1 MMTFA
6 PILRLLAL
14 LTGLALSPALAYD
27 AKEIS
32 ALRDAQAL
40 ADQKDW
46 AAAMARA
53 QGAGAV
59 GADVIEWQ
67 RLRAGEGLLG
77 DYEAFLA
84 RRPDWPGLPYLKAA
98 GEVAVA
104 QSTDPDRVLQYFG
117 QEAPAKAA
125 GLLALTAALEA
136 KGRHADAVEAAT
148 QGWTKLKF
156 NAEEQAQ
163 LLASYGPDLRV
174 AHELRLDRILWDGT
188 RADEGARMLALV
200 GPDWAALGK
209 ARLALR
215 GDKAGASGLV
225 NAVPKA
231 LKDDP
236 GLAYDRFLYRMRHD
250 NYSDAADLIL
260 DRSTSA
266 KRLGDPAAWAEKRAD
281 LARILMRKGASKTA
295 YKVAAS
301 HHLLE
306 TDDRGDLEFLSGFL
320 ALRKLNDPALAL
332 QHFENLAAGAK
343 TPISQARAHY
353 WLGRVDE
360 ALGDKAKARKAY
372 GKAAQYQTS
381 YYGMLAAEKLGLT
394 LDESLLS
401 NAPPSGSWKGARF
414 AKSSVLEAAVRMAA
428 AGNEQLSARFM
439 LHLGESLSDAD
450 LGTLAGLALNLGH
463 YRSSVLIAKAATER
477 GLIFPAAYFPVPD
490 MIPEKL
496 PVSRALALSI
506 ARRESEFDPEARSPA
521 GALGVM
527 QLLPATA
534 AKVAKDQGIKFSS
547 AKLAS
552 DPAYNA
558 TLGSAYLKEL
568 VDSFGPSV
576 ALVAS
581 GYNAGPG
588 RPRGWVSAFGDPRL
602 ASTDVVDWVEMI
614 PFTETRTYVMRV
626 VEGVV
631 IYRAKLRG
639 TAGPVNVTEELTG
652 R

>member
-1 MMTFA
+1 MFKFA
-6 PILRLLAL
+6 LPLRVLAL
-14 LTGLALSPALAYD
+14 LTGLALTPALAYD
-27 AKEIS
+27 AKEII
-32 ALRDAQAL
+32 ALRDAQGL
-40 ADQKDW
+40 ANQQDW
-46 AAAMARA
+46 AEASSRA

-77 DYEAFLA
+77 EYEAFLA

-104 QSTDPDRVLQYFG
+104 RSTDPDRVLQYFG
-117 QEAPAKAA
+117 GEAPAKAA
-125 GLLALTAALEA
+125 GILALTAALEA
-136 KGRHADAVEAAT
+136 KGRHAEAVEVAT
-148 QGWTKLKF
+148 IGWTKLKF
-156 NAEEQAQ
+156 TADEQAH
-163 LLASYGPDLRV
+163 LLDTYGPDLRV
-174 AHELRLDRILWDGT
+174 AHELRLDRILWDGN
-188 RADEGARMLALV
+188 RADEGARMLPLV
-200 GPDWAALGK
+200 SKDWAALGK

-215 GDKAGASGLV
+215 ADKDGVSALV

-236 GLAYDRFLYRMRHD
+236 GLAFERFLFRMRHD
-250 NYSDAADLIL
+250 NYADAAALIV
-260 DRSTSA
+260 DRSVSVQG
-266 KRLGDPAAWAEKRAD
+266 LGDPMAWAAKRAD
-281 LARILMRKGASKTA
+281 LARILMRKGEPKNAYRVAST
-295 YKVAAS
+295 
-301 HHLLE
+301 HHL
-306 TDDRGDLEFLSGFL
+306 TDLGDMGDLEFLSGFI
-320 ALRKLNDPALAL
+320 ALRKLNDPARAL
-332 QHFENLAAGAK
+332 QHFERLAGAT
-343 TPISQARAHY
+343 TPISQARAQY
-353 WLGRVDE
+353 WLGRALE
-360 ALGDKAKARKAY
+360 ASGDKTKARSAY
-372 GKAAQYQTS
+372 GKAANYQTS

-401 NAPPSGSWKGARF
+401 NAPPAGSWKGAGY
-414 AKSSVLEAAVRMAA
+414 AKSSVLEAAARMAA

-439 LHLGESLSDAD
+439 LHLGESLSDAE
-450 LGTLAGLALNLGH
+450 LGTLAGLALDLGQ
-463 YRSSVLIAKAATER
+463 YRSAVLIAKAATER
-477 GLIFPAAYFPVPD
+477 GLVFPSAYFPVPD
-490 MIPEKL
+490 MIPEAL

-521 GALGVM
+521 GALGLM
-527 QLLPATA
+527 QMLPATA
-534 AKVAKDQGIKFSS
+534 AEVAKDQGIKFSK

-558 TLGSAYLKEL
+558 TLGAAYLKEL
-568 VDSFGPSV
+568 VDQFGPSV

-588 RPRGWVSAFGDPRL
+588 RPRGWVDAFGDPRL

-639 TAGPVNVTEELTG
+639 TAGPVNISDELTG

>member
-1 MMTFA
+1 MIKCA
-6 PILRLLAL
+6 LPLRVLAL
-14 LTGLALSPALAYD
+14 LTGLALTPALAYD

-32 ALRDAQAL
+32 ALRDAQGL
-40 ADQKDW
+40 AIQQDW
-46 AAAMARA
+46 AEASSRA

-77 DYEAFLA
+77 EYEAFLA

-104 QSTDPDRVLQYFG
+104 RSTDPDRVLQYFG
-117 QEAPAKAA
+117 GEAPAKAA
-125 GLLALTAALEA
+125 GILALTAALEA
-136 KGRHADAVEAAT
+136 KGRHAEAVEAAT
-148 QGWTKLKF
+148 IGWTKLKF
-156 NAEEQAQ
+156 TADEQAH
-163 LLASYGPDLRV
+163 LLDTYGPDLRV
-174 AHELRLDRILWDGT
+174 AHELRLDRILWDGN
-188 RADEGARMLALV
+188 RADEGARMLPLV
-200 GPDWAALGK
+200 SKDWATLGK

-215 GDKAGASGLV
+215 ADKDGVSALV

-236 GLAYDRFLYRMRHD
+236 GLAFERFLFRMRHD
-250 NYSDAADLIL
+250 NYADAAALIV
-260 DRSTSA
+260 DRSASA
-266 KRLGDPAAWAEKRAD
+266 QGLGDPMAWAAKRAD
-281 LARILMRKGASKTA
+281 LARILMRKGEPKSAYRVAS
-295 YKVAAS
+295 S
-301 HHLLE
+301 HHL
-306 TDDRGDLEFLSGFL
+306 TDLGDMGDLEFLSGFI
-320 ALRKLNDPALAL
+320 ALRKLNDPARAL
-332 QHFENLAAGAK
+332 QHFERLAGAT
-343 TPISQARAHY
+343 TPISQARAQY
-353 WLGRVDE
+353 WLGRALE
-360 ALGDKAKARKAY
+360 ASGDKTTARSAY
-372 GKAAQYQTS
+372 GKAANYQTS

-401 NAPPSGSWKGARF
+401 NAPPAGSWKGAGY

-439 LHLGESLSDAD
+439 LHLGESLSDAE
-450 LGTLAGLALNLGH
+450 LGTLAGLALDLGQ
-463 YRSSVLIAKAATER
+463 YRSAVLIAKAATER
-477 GLIFPAAYFPVPD
+477 GLVFPGAYFPVPD
-490 MIPEKL
+490 MIPEEL

-521 GALGVM
+521 GALGLM
-527 QLLPATA
+527 QMLPATA
-534 AKVAKDQGIKFSS
+534 AEVAKDQGIKFSK

-558 TLGSAYLKEL
+558 TLGAAYLKEL
-568 VDSFGPSV
+568 VDQFGPSV

-588 RPRGWVSAFGDPRL
+588 RPRGWVDAFGDPRL

-639 TAGPVNVTEELTG
+639 TAGPVNISDELTG

>member
-1 MMTFA
+1 MIKFA
-6 PILRLLAL
+6 LPLRVLAL
-14 LTGLALSPALAYD
+14 LTGLALTPALAYD

-32 ALRDAQAL
+32 ALRDAQGL
-40 ADQKDW
+40 AIQQDW
-46 AAAMARA
+46 AEASSRA

-77 DYEAFLA
+77 EYEAFLA

-104 QSTDPDRVLQYFG
+104 RSTDPDRVLQYFG
-117 QEAPAKAA
+117 GEAPAKAA
-125 GLLALTAALEA
+125 GILALTAALEA
-136 KGRHADAVEAAT
+136 KGRHAEAVEAAT
-148 QGWTKLKF
+148 IGWTKLKF
-156 NAEEQAQ
+156 TADEQAH
-163 LLASYGPDLRV
+163 LLDTYGPDLRV
-174 AHELRLDRILWDGT
+174 AHELRLDRILWDGN
-188 RADEGARMLALV
+188 RADEGARMLPLV
-200 GPDWAALGK
+200 SKDWATLGK

-215 GDKAGASGLV
+215 ADKDGVSALV

-236 GLAYDRFLYRMRHD
+236 GLAFERFLFRMRHD
-250 NYSDAADLIL
+250 NYADAAALIV
-260 DRSTSA
+260 DRSASA
-266 KRLGDPAAWAEKRAD
+266 QGLGDPMAWAAKRAD
-281 LARILMRKGASKTA
+281 LARILMRKGEPKSAYRVAS
-295 YKVAAS
+295 S
-301 HHLLE
+301 HHL
-306 TDDRGDLEFLSGFL
+306 TDLGDMGDLEFLSGFI
-320 ALRKLNDPALAL
+320 ALRKLNDPARAL
-332 QHFENLAAGAK
+332 QHFERLAGAT
-343 TPISQARAHY
+343 TPISQARAQY
-353 WLGRVDE
+353 WLGRALE
-360 ALGDKAKARKAY
+360 ASGDKTTARSAY
-372 GKAAQYQTS
+372 GKAANYQTS

-401 NAPPSGSWKGARF
+401 NAPPAGSWKGAGY
-414 AKSSVLEAAVRMAA
+414 AKSSVLEAAARMAA

-439 LHLGESLSDAD
+439 LHLGESLSDAE
-450 LGTLAGLALNLGH
+450 LGTLAGLALDLGQ
-463 YRSSVLIAKAATER
+463 YRSAVLIAKAATER
-477 GLIFPAAYFPVPD
+477 GLVFPGAYFPVPD
-490 MIPEKL
+490 MIPEEL

-521 GALGVM
+521 GALGLM
-527 QLLPATA
+527 QMLPSTA
-534 AKVAKDQGIKFSS
+534 AEVAKDQGIKFSK

-558 TLGSAYLKEL
+558 TLGAAYLKEL
-568 VDSFGPSV
+568 VDQFGPSV

-588 RPRGWVSAFGDPRL
+588 RPRGWVDAFGDPRL

-639 TAGPVNVTEELTG
+639 TAGAVNISDELTG

>member
-1 MMTFA
+1 MIKFA
-6 PILRLLAL
+6 LPLRVLAL
-14 LTGLALSPALAYD
+14 LTGLALTPALAYD

-32 ALRDAQAL
+32 ALRVAQGL
-40 ADQKDW
+40 ANQQDW
-46 AAAMARA
+46 AEASSRA

-77 DYEAFLA
+77 EYEAFLA

-104 QSTDPDRVLQYFG
+104 RSTDPDRVLQYFG
-117 QEAPAKAA
+117 GEAPAKAT
-125 GLLALTAALEA
+125 GILALTAALEA
-136 KGRHADAVEAAT
+136 KGRHAEAVEAAT
-148 QGWTKLKF
+148 IGWTKLKF
-156 NAEEQAQ
+156 TADEQAH
-163 LLASYGPDLRV
+163 LLDTYGPDLRV
-174 AHELRLDRILWDGT
+174 AHELRLDRILWDGN
-188 RADEGARMLALV
+188 RADEGARMLPLV
-200 GPDWAALGK
+200 SKDWAALGK

-215 GDKAGASGLV
+215 ADKDGVSALV

-236 GLAYDRFLYRMRHD
+236 GLAFERFLFRMRHD
-250 NYSDAADLIL
+250 NYADAAALII
-260 DRSTSA
+260 DRSASA
-266 KRLGDPAAWAEKRAD
+266 QGLGDPMAWAAKRAD
-281 LARILMRKGASKTA
+281 LARILMRKGEPKNAYRVAST
-295 YKVAAS
+295 
-301 HHLLE
+301 HHL
-306 TDDRGDLEFLSGFL
+306 TDLGDMGDLEFLSGFI
-320 ALRKLNDPALAL
+320 ALRKLNDPARAL
-332 QHFENLAAGAK
+332 QHFERLAGAT
-343 TPISQARAHY
+343 TPISQARAQY
-353 WLGRVDE
+353 WLGRALE
-360 ALGDKAKARKAY
+360 ASGDKTKARSAY
-372 GKAAQYQTS
+372 GKAANYQTS

-401 NAPPSGSWKGARF
+401 NAPPAGSWKGAAF
-414 AKSSVLEAAVRMAA
+414 AKSSVLEAAARMAA

-439 LHLGESLSDAD
+439 LHLGESLSDAE
-450 LGTLAGLALNLGH
+450 LGTLAGLALDLGQ
-463 YRSSVLIAKAATER
+463 YRSAVLIAKAATER
-477 GLIFPAAYFPVPD
+477 GLVFPSAYFPVPD
-490 MIPEKL
+490 MIPEAL

-521 GALGVM
+521 GALGLM
-527 QLLPATA
+527 QMLPATA
-534 AKVAKDQGIKFSS
+534 AEVAKDQGIKFSK

-558 TLGSAYLKEL
+558 TLGAAYLKEL
-568 VDSFGPSV
+568 VDQFGPSV

-588 RPRGWVSAFGDPRL
+588 RPRGWVDAFGDPRL

-639 TAGPVNVTEELTG
+639 TAGPVNISDELTG

>member
-1 MMTFA
+1 MMKFA
-6 PILRLLAL
+6 LPLRVLAL
-14 LTGLALSPALAYD
+14 LTSFALTPALAYD

-32 ALRDAQAL
+32 ALRDAQGL
-40 ADQKDW
+40 ANQQDW
-46 AAAMARA
+46 AEASARA

-77 DYEAFLA
+77 EYETFLA
-84 RRPDWPGLPYLKAA
+84 RRLDWPGLPYLKAA
-98 GEVAVA
+98 GEVAVDR
-104 QSTDPDRVLQYFG
+104 SNDPDRVLQYFG
-117 QEAPAKAA
+117 GEAPAKAA
-125 GLLALTAALEA
+125 GVLALTAALEA
-136 KGRHADAVEAAT
+136 TGRHAQAVEAAT
-148 QGWTKLKF
+148 IGWTKLKF
-156 NAEEQAQ
+156 TADEQAH
-163 LLASYGPDLRV
+163 LLDTYGPDLRV
-174 AHELRLDRILWDGT
+174 AHELRLDRILWDGN
-188 RADEGARMLALV
+188 RADEGARMLPLV
-200 GPDWAALGK
+200 SKDWAALGK

-215 GDKAGASGLV
+215 ADKDGVSALV
-225 NAVPKA
+225 NAVPEA

-236 GLAYDRFLYRMRHD
+236 GLAFERFLFRMRHD
-250 NYSDAADLIL
+250 NYADAAALIV
-260 DRSTSA
+260 DRSASA
-266 KRLGDPAAWAEKRAD
+266 QGLGDPVAWAAKRAD
-281 LARILMRKGASKTA
+281 LARILMRKGEPKSAYRVAST
-295 YKVAAS
+295 
-301 HHLLE
+301 HHL
-306 TDDRGDLEFLSGFL
+306 TDLGDMGDLEFLSGFI
-320 ALRKLNDPALAL
+320 ALRKLNDPARAL
-332 QHFENLAAGAK
+332 QHFERLAGAT
-343 TPISQARAHY
+343 TPISQARAQY
-353 WLGRVDE
+353 WLGRALE
-360 ALGDKAKARKAY
+360 ATGDKTKARSAY
-372 GKAAQYQTS
+372 GKAANYQTS

-401 NAPPSGSWKGARF
+401 NAPPAGSWKGADY

-439 LHLGESLSDAD
+439 LHLGESLSDAE
-450 LGTLAGLALNLGH
+450 LGTLAGLALDLGQ
-463 YRSSVLIAKAATER
+463 YRSAVLIAKAATER
-477 GLIFPAAYFPVPD
+477 GLVLPSAYFPVPD
-490 MIPEKL
+490 MIPEAL

-521 GALGVM
+521 GALGLM
-527 QLLPATA
+527 QMLPATA
-534 AKVAKDQGIKFSS
+534 AQVAKDQGIKYSE

-558 TLGSAYLKEL
+558 TLGAAYLKEL
-568 VDSFGPSV
+568 VDQFGPSV

-588 RPRGWVSAFGDPRL
+588 RPRGWVGAFGDPRL

-639 TAGPVNVTEELTG
+639 TAGPVNISGELTG

>member
-1 MMTFA
+1 MIKFA
-6 PILRLLAL
+6 LPLRVLAL
-14 LTGLALSPALAYD
+14 LTGLALTPALAYD
-27 AKEIS
+27 AKEII
-32 ALRDAQAL
+32 ALRDAQGL
-40 ADQKDW
+40 ANQQDW
-46 AAAMARA
+46 AEASSRA

-77 DYEAFLA
+77 EYEAFLA

-104 QSTDPDRVLQYFG
+104 RSTDPDRVLQYFG
-117 QEAPAKAA
+117 GEAPAKAA
-125 GLLALTAALEA
+125 GVLALTAALEA
-136 KGRHADAVEAAT
+136 KGRHAEAVEAAT
-148 QGWTKLKF
+148 IGWTKLKF
-156 NAEEQAQ
+156 TADEQAH
-163 LLASYGPDLRV
+163 LLDTYGPDLRV
-174 AHELRLDRILWDGT
+174 AHELRLDRILWDGN
-188 RADEGARMLALV
+188 RADEGARMLPLV
-200 GPDWAALGK
+200 SKDWAALGK

-215 GDKAGASGLV
+215 ADKDGVSALV

-236 GLAYDRFLYRMRHD
+236 GLAFERFLFRMRHD
-250 NYSDAADLIL
+250 NYADAAALII
-260 DRSTSA
+260 DRSASA
-266 KRLGDPAAWAEKRAD
+266 QGLGDPMAWAAKRAD
-281 LARILMRKGASKTA
+281 LARILMRKGEPKSAYRVAST
-295 YKVAAS
+295 
-301 HHLLE
+301 HHL
-306 TDDRGDLEFLSGFL
+306 TDLGDMGDLEFLSGFI
-320 ALRKLNDPALAL
+320 ALRKLNDPARAL
-332 QHFENLAAGAK
+332 QHFERLAGAT
-343 TPISQARAHY
+343 TPISQARAQY
-353 WLGRVDE
+353 WLGRALE
-360 ALGDKAKARKAY
+360 ASGDKTKARSAY
-372 GKAAQYQTS
+372 GKAANYQTS

-401 NAPPSGSWKGARF
+401 NAPPAGSWKGAGY
-414 AKSSVLEAAVRMAA
+414 AKSSVLEAAARMAA

-439 LHLGESLSDAD
+439 LHLGESLSDAE
-450 LGTLAGLALNLGH
+450 LGTLAGLALDLGQ
-463 YRSSVLIAKAATER
+463 YRSAVLIAKAATER
-477 GLIFPAAYFPVPD
+477 GLVFPSAYFPVPD
-490 MIPEKL
+490 MIPEAL

-521 GALGVM
+521 GALGLM
-527 QLLPATA
+527 QMLPATA
-534 AKVAKDQGIKFSS
+534 AEVAKDQGIKFSK

-558 TLGSAYLKEL
+558 TLGAAYLKEL
-568 VDSFGPSV
+568 VDQFGPSV

-588 RPRGWVSAFGDPRL
+588 RPRGWVDAFGDPRL

-639 TAGPVNVTEELTG
+639 TAGPVNISDELTG

>member
-1 MMTFA
+1 MIKFA
-6 PILRLLAL
+6 LPLRVLAL
-14 LTGLALSPALAYD
+14 LTGLALTPALAYD

-32 ALRDAQAL
+32 ALRDAQGL
-40 ADQKDW
+40 ANQQDW
-46 AAAMARA
+46 AEASSRA

-104 QSTDPDRVLQYFG
+104 RSTDPDRVLQYFG
-117 QEAPAKAA
+117 GEAPAKAA
-125 GLLALTAALEA
+125 GILALTAALEA
-136 KGRHADAVEAAT
+136 KGRHAEAVEAAT
-148 QGWTKLKF
+148 IGWTKLKF
-156 NAEEQAQ
+156 TADEQAH
-163 LLASYGPDLRV
+163 LLDTYGPDLRV
-174 AHELRLDRILWDGT
+174 AHELRLDRILWDGN
-188 RADEGARMLALV
+188 RADEGARMLPLV
-200 GPDWAALGK
+200 SKDWAALGK

-215 GDKAGASGLV
+215 ADKDGVSALV

-236 GLAYDRFLYRMRHD
+236 GLAFERFLFRMRHD
-250 NYSDAADLIL
+250 NYADAAALIV
-260 DRSTSA
+260 DRSASA
-266 KRLGDPAAWAEKRAD
+266 QGLGDPMAWAAKRAD
-281 LARILMRKGASKTA
+281 LARILMRKGEPKSAYRVAST
-295 YKVAAS
+295 
-301 HHLLE
+301 HHL
-306 TDDRGDLEFLSGFL
+306 TDLGDMGDLEFLSGFI
-320 ALRKLNDPALAL
+320 ALRKLNDPARAL
-332 QHFENLAAGAK
+332 QHFERLAGAT
-343 TPISQARAHY
+343 TPISQARAQY
-353 WLGRVDE
+353 WLGRALE
-360 ALGDKAKARKAY
+360 ASGDKTKARSAY
-372 GKAAQYQTS
+372 GKAANYQTS

-401 NAPPSGSWKGARF
+401 NAPPAGSWKGAGY
-414 AKSSVLEAAVRMAA
+414 AKSSVLEAAARMAA

-439 LHLGESLSDAD
+439 LHLGESLSDAE
-450 LGTLAGLALNLGH
+450 LGTLAGLALDLGQ
-463 YRSSVLIAKAATER
+463 YRSAVLIAKAATER
-477 GLIFPAAYFPVPD
+477 GLVFPSAYFPVPD
-490 MIPEKL
+490 MIPESL

-521 GALGVM
+521 GALGLM
-527 QLLPATA
+527 QMLPATA
-534 AKVAKDQGIKFSS
+534 AEVAKDQGIKFSK

-558 TLGSAYLKEL
+558 TLGAAYLKEL
-568 VDSFGPSV
+568 VDQFGPSV

-588 RPRGWVSAFGDPRL
+588 RPRGWVDAFGDPRL

-639 TAGPVNVTEELTG
+639 TAGPVNISDELTG

>member
-1 MMTFA
+1 MIKFA
-6 PILRLLAL
+6 LPLRVLAL
-14 LTGLALSPALAYD
+14 LTGLALTPALAYD

-32 ALRDAQAL
+32 ALRDAQGL
-40 ADQKDW
+40 ANQQDW
-46 AAAMARA
+46 AEASSRA

-77 DYEAFLA
+77 EYEAFLA

-104 QSTDPDRVLQYFG
+104 RSTDPDRVLQYFG
-117 QEAPAKAA
+117 GEAPAKAA
-125 GLLALTAALEA
+125 GILALTAALEA
-136 KGRHADAVEAAT
+136 KGRHAEAVEAAT
-148 QGWTKLKF
+148 IGWTKLKF
-156 NAEEQAQ
+156 TADEQAH
-163 LLASYGPDLRV
+163 LLDTYGPDLRV
-174 AHELRLDRILWDGT
+174 AHELRLDRILWDGN
-188 RADEGARMLALV
+188 RADEGARMLPLV
-200 GPDWAALGK
+200 SKDWAALGK

-215 GDKAGASGLV
+215 ADKDGVSALV

-236 GLAYDRFLYRMRHD
+236 GLAFERFLFRMRHD
-250 NYSDAADLIL
+250 NYADAAALIV
-260 DRSTSA
+260 DRSASA
-266 KRLGDPAAWAEKRAD
+266 QGLGDPMAWAAKRAD
-281 LARILMRKGASKTA
+281 LARILMRKGEPKNAYRVAST
-295 YKVAAS
+295 
-301 HHLLE
+301 HHL
-306 TDDRGDLEFLSGFL
+306 TDLGDMGDLEFLSGFI
-320 ALRKLNDPALAL
+320 ALRKLNDPARAL
-332 QHFENLAAGAK
+332 QHFERLAGAT
-343 TPISQARAHY
+343 TPISQARAQY
-353 WLGRVDE
+353 WLGRALE
-360 ALGDKAKARKAY
+360 ASGDKTKARSAY
-372 GKAAQYQTS
+372 GKAANYQTS

-401 NAPPSGSWKGARF
+401 NAPPAGSWKGAGY
-414 AKSSVLEAAVRMAA
+414 AKSSVLEAAARMAA

-439 LHLGESLSDAD
+439 LHLGESLSDAE
-450 LGTLAGLALNLGH
+450 LGTLAGLALDLGQ
-463 YRSSVLIAKAATER
+463 YRSAVLIAKAATER
-477 GLIFPAAYFPVPD
+477 GLVFPSAYFPVPD
-490 MIPEKL
+490 MIPEAL

-521 GALGVM
+521 GALGLM
-527 QLLPATA
+527 QMLPATA
-534 AKVAKDQGIKFSS
+534 AEVAKDQGIKFSK

-558 TLGSAYLKEL
+558 TLGAAYLKEL
-568 VDSFGPSV
+568 VDQFGPSV

-588 RPRGWVSAFGDPRL
+588 RPRGWVDAFGDPRR

-639 TAGPVNVTEELTG
+639 TAGPVNISDELTG

>member
-1 MMTFA
+1 MIKFA
-6 PILRLLAL
+6 LPLRVLAL
-14 LTGLALSPALAYD
+14 LTGLALTPALAYD
-27 AKEIS
+27 AKEII
-32 ALRDAQAL
+32 ALRDAQGL
-40 ADQKDW
+40 ANQQDW
-46 AAAMARA
+46 AEASSRA

-77 DYEAFLA
+77 EYEAFLA

-104 QSTDPDRVLQYFG
+104 RSTDPDRVLQYFG
-117 QEAPAKAA
+117 GEAPAKAT
-125 GLLALTAALEA
+125 GILALTAALEA
-136 KGRHADAVEAAT
+136 KGRHAEAVEVAT
-148 QGWTKLKF
+148 IGWTKLKF
-156 NAEEQAQ
+156 TADEQAH
-163 LLASYGPDLRV
+163 LLDTYGPDLRV
-174 AHELRLDRILWDGT
+174 AHELRLDRILWDGN
-188 RADEGARMLALV
+188 RADEGARMLPLV
-200 GPDWAALGK
+200 SKDWAALGK

-215 GDKAGASGLV
+215 ADKDGVSALV

-236 GLAYDRFLYRMRHD
+236 GLAFERFLFRMRHD
-250 NYSDAADLIL
+250 NYADAAALIV
-260 DRSTSA
+260 DRSASA
-266 KRLGDPAAWAEKRAD
+266 QGLGDPMAWAAKRAD
-281 LARILMRKGASKTA
+281 LARILMRKGEPKNAYRVAST
-295 YKVAAS
+295 
-301 HHLLE
+301 HHL
-306 TDDRGDLEFLSGFL
+306 TDLGDMGDLEFLSGFI
-320 ALRKLNDPALAL
+320 ALRKLNDPARAL
-332 QHFENLAAGAK
+332 QHFERLAGAT
-343 TPISQARAHY
+343 TPISQARAQY
-353 WLGRVDE
+353 WLGRALE
-360 ALGDKAKARKAY
+360 ASGDKTKARSAY
-372 GKAAQYQTS
+372 GKAANYQTS

-401 NAPPSGSWKGARF
+401 NAPPAGSWKGAGY
-414 AKSSVLEAAVRMAA
+414 AKSSVLEAAARMAA

-439 LHLGESLSDAD
+439 LHLGESLSDAE
-450 LGTLAGLALNLGH
+450 LGTLAGLALDLGQ
-463 YRSSVLIAKAATER
+463 YRSAVLIAKAATER
-477 GLIFPAAYFPVPD
+477 GLVFPSAYFPVPD
-490 MIPEKL
+490 MIPEAL

-521 GALGVM
+521 GALGLM
-527 QLLPATA
+527 QMLPATA
-534 AKVAKDQGIKFSS
+534 AEVAKDQGIKFSK

-558 TLGSAYLKEL
+558 TLGAAYLKEL
-568 VDSFGPSV
+568 VDQFGPSV

-588 RPRGWVSAFGDPRL
+588 RPRGWVDAFGDPRL

-639 TAGPVNVTEELTG
+639 TAGPVNISDELTG

>member
-1 MMTFA
+1 MIKFA
-6 PILRLLAL
+6 LPLRVLAL
-14 LTGLALSPALAYD
+14 LTGLALTPALAYD

-32 ALRDAQAL
+32 ALRDAQGL
-40 ADQKDW
+40 ANQQDW
-46 AAAMARA
+46 AEASSRA

-77 DYEAFLA
+77 EYEAFLA

-104 QSTDPDRVLQYFG
+104 RSTDPDRVLQYFG
-117 QEAPAKAA
+117 GEAPAKAA
-125 GLLALTAALEA
+125 GILALTAALEA
-136 KGRHADAVEAAT
+136 KGRHAEAVEAAT
-148 QGWTKLKF
+148 IGWTKLKF
-156 NAEEQAQ
+156 TADEQAH
-163 LLASYGPDLRV
+163 LLDTYGPDLRV
-174 AHELRLDRILWDGT
+174 AHELRLDRILWDGN
-188 RADEGARMLALV
+188 RADEGARMLPLV
-200 GPDWAALGK
+200 SKDWAALGK

-215 GDKAGASGLV
+215 ADKDGVSALV

-236 GLAYDRFLYRMRHD
+236 GLAFERFLFRMRHD
-250 NYSDAADLIL
+250 NYADAAALII
-260 DRSTSA
+260 DRSASA
-266 KRLGDPAAWAEKRAD
+266 QGLGDPMAWAAKRAD
-281 LARILMRKGASKTA
+281 LARILMRKGEPKSAYRVAST
-295 YKVAAS
+295 
-301 HHLLE
+301 HHL
-306 TDDRGDLEFLSGFL
+306 TDLGDMGDLEFLSGFI
-320 ALRKLNDPALAL
+320 ALRKLNDPARAL
-332 QHFENLAAGAK
+332 QHFERLAGAT
-343 TPISQARAHY
+343 TPISQARAQY
-353 WLGRVDE
+353 WLGRALE
-360 ALGDKAKARKAY
+360 ASGDKTKARSAY
-372 GKAAQYQTS
+372 GKAANYQTS

-401 NAPPSGSWKGARF
+401 NAPPAGSWKGAAF
-414 AKSSVLEAAVRMAA
+414 AKSSVLEAAARMAA

-439 LHLGESLSDAD
+439 LHLGESLSDAE
-450 LGTLAGLALNLGH
+450 LGTLAGLALDLGQ
-463 YRSSVLIAKAATER
+463 YRSAVLIAKAATER
-477 GLIFPAAYFPVPD
+477 GLVFPSAYFPVPD
-490 MIPEKL
+490 MIPEAL

-521 GALGVM
+521 GALGLM
-527 QLLPATA
+527 QMLPATA
-534 AKVAKDQGIKFSS
+534 AEVAKDQGIKFSK

-558 TLGSAYLKEL
+558 TLGAAYLKEL
-568 VDSFGPSV
+568 VDQFGPSV

-588 RPRGWVSAFGDPRL
+588 RPRGWVDAFGDPRL

-639 TAGPVNVTEELTG
+639 TAGPVNISDELTG

>member
-1 MMTFA
+1 MIKFA
-6 PILRLLAL
+6 LPLRVLAL
-14 LTGLALSPALAYD
+14 LTGLALTPALAYD

-32 ALRDAQAL
+32 ALRDAQGL
-40 ADQKDW
+40 ANQQDW
-46 AAAMARA
+46 AEASSRA

-104 QSTDPDRVLQYFG
+104 RSTDPDRVLQYFG
-117 QEAPAKAA
+117 GEAPAKAA
-125 GLLALTAALEA
+125 GILALTAALEA
-136 KGRHADAVEAAT
+136 KGRHAEAVEAAT
-148 QGWTKLKF
+148 IGWTKLKF
-156 NAEEQAQ
+156 TADEQAH
-163 LLASYGPDLRV
+163 LLDTYGPDLRV
-174 AHELRLDRILWDGT
+174 AHELRLDRILWDGN
-188 RADEGARMLALV
+188 RADEGARMLPLV
-200 GPDWAALGK
+200 SKDWAALGK

-215 GDKAGASGLV
+215 ADKDGVSALV

-236 GLAYDRFLYRMRHD
+236 GLAFERFLFRMRHD
-250 NYSDAADLIL
+250 NYADAAALIV
-260 DRSTSA
+260 DRSASA
-266 KRLGDPAAWAEKRAD
+266 QGLGDPMAWAAKRAD
-281 LARILMRKGASKTA
+281 LARILMRKGEPKSAYRVAST
-295 YKVAAS
+295 
-301 HHLLE
+301 HHL
-306 TDDRGDLEFLSGFL
+306 TDLGDMGDLEFLSGFI
-320 ALRKLNDPALAL
+320 ALRKLNDPVRAL
-332 QHFENLAAGAK
+332 QHFERLAGAT
-343 TPISQARAHY
+343 TPISQARAQY
-353 WLGRVDE
+353 WLGRALE
-360 ALGDKAKARKAY
+360 ASGDKTKARSAY
-372 GKAAQYQTS
+372 GKAANYQTS

-401 NAPPSGSWKGARF
+401 DAPPAGSWKGAAF
-414 AKSSVLEAAVRMAA
+414 AKSSVLEAAARMAA

-439 LHLGESLSDAD
+439 LHLGESLSDAE
-450 LGTLAGLALNLGH
+450 LGTLAGLALDLGQ
-463 YRSSVLIAKAATER
+463 YRSAVLIAKAATER
-477 GLIFPAAYFPVPD
+477 GLVFPSAYFPVPY
-490 MIPEKL
+490 MIPEAL

-521 GALGVM
+521 GALGLM
-527 QLLPATA
+527 QMLPATA
-534 AKVAKDQGIKFSS
+534 AEVAKDQGIKFSK

-558 TLGSAYLKEL
+558 TLGAAYLKEL
-568 VDSFGPSV
+568 VDQFGPSV

-588 RPRGWVSAFGDPRL
+588 RPRGWVDAFGDPRL

-639 TAGPVNVTEELTG
+639 TAGPVNISDELTG

>member
-1 MMTFA
+1 M
-6 PILRLLAL
+6 P
-14 LTGLALSPALAYD
+14 LTPALAYD

-32 ALRDAQAL
+32 ALRDAQGL
-40 ADQKDW
+40 ANQQDW
-46 AAAMARA
+46 AEASSRA

-77 DYEAFLA
+77 EYEAFLA

-104 QSTDPDRVLQYFG
+104 RSTDPDRVLQYFG
-117 QEAPAKAA
+117 GEAPAKAA
-125 GLLALTAALEA
+125 GILALTAALEA
-136 KGRHADAVEAAT
+136 KGRHAEAVEAAT
-148 QGWTKLKF
+148 IGWTKLKF
-156 NAEEQAQ
+156 TADEQAQ
-163 LLASYGPDLRV
+163 LLATYGPDLRV
-174 AHELRLDRILWDGT
+174 AHELRLDRILWDGN
-188 RADEGARMLALV
+188 RADEGARMLPLV
-200 GPDWAALGK
+200 SKDWAALGK
-209 ARLALR
+209 ARLVLR
-215 GDKAGASGLV
+215 ADKDGVSALV

-236 GLAYDRFLYRMRHD
+236 GLAFERFLFRMRHD
-250 NYSDAADLIL
+250 NYADAAALIV
-260 DRSTSA
+260 DRSASA
-266 KRLGDPAAWAEKRAD
+266 QGLGDPVAWAAKRAD
-281 LARILMRKGASKTA
+281 LARILMRKGEPKSAYRVAST
-295 YKVAAS
+295 
-301 HHLLE
+301 HHL
-306 TDDRGDLEFLSGFL
+306 TDLGDMGDLEFLSGFI
-320 ALRKLNDPALAL
+320 ALRKLNDPARAL
-332 QHFENLAAGAK
+332 QHFERLAGAT
-343 TPISQARAHY
+343 TPISQARAQY
-353 WLGRVDE
+353 WLGRALE
-360 ALGDKAKARKAY
+360 ASGDKTKARSAY
-372 GKAAQYQTS
+372 GKAANYQTS

-401 NAPPSGSWKGARF
+401 NARPAGSWKGADY

-439 LHLGESLSDAD
+439 LHLGESLSDAE
-450 LGTLAGLALNLGH
+450 LGTLAGLALDLGQ
-463 YRSSVLIAKAATER
+463 YRSAVLIAKAATER
-477 GLIFPAAYFPVPD
+477 GLVFPSAYFPVPD
-490 MIPEKL
+490 MIPEAL

-521 GALGVM
+521 GALGLM
-527 QLLPATA
+527 QMLPATA
-534 AKVAKDQGIKFSS
+534 AEVAKDQGIKYSE

-558 TLGSAYLKEL
+558 TLGAAYLKEL
-568 VDSFGPSV
+568 VDQFGPSV

-588 RPRGWVSAFGDPRL
+588 RPRGWVGAFGDPRL
-602 ASTDVVDWVEMI
+602 ASADVVDWVEMI

-639 TAGPVNVTEELTG
+639 TAGPVNISDELTG

>member
-1 MMTFA
+1 MIKFA
-6 PILRLLAL
+6 LPLRVLAL
-14 LTGLALSPALAYD
+14 LTGLALTPALAYD

-32 ALRDAQAL
+32 ALRDAQGL
-40 ADQKDW
+40 AIQQDW
-46 AAAMARA
+46 AEASSRA

-77 DYEAFLA
+77 EYEAFLA

-104 QSTDPDRVLQYFG
+104 RSTDPDRVLQYFG
-117 QEAPAKAA
+117 GEAPAKAA
-125 GLLALTAALEA
+125 GILALTAALEA
-136 KGRHADAVEAAT
+136 KGRHAEAVEAAT
-148 QGWTKLKF
+148 IGWTKLKF
-156 NAEEQAQ
+156 TTDEQAH
-163 LLASYGPDLRV
+163 LLDTYGPDLRV
-174 AHELRLDRILWDGT
+174 AHELRLDRILWDGN
-188 RADEGARMLALV
+188 RADEGARMLPLV
-200 GPDWAALGK
+200 SKDWATLGK

-215 GDKAGASGLV
+215 ADKDGVSALV

-236 GLAYDRFLYRMRHD
+236 GLAFERFLFRMRHD
-250 NYSDAADLIL
+250 NYADAAALIV
-260 DRSTSA
+260 DRSASA
-266 KRLGDPAAWAEKRAD
+266 QGLGDPMAWAAKRAD
-281 LARILMRKGASKTA
+281 LARILMRKGEPKSAYRVAS
-295 YKVAAS
+295 S
-301 HHLLE
+301 HHL
-306 TDDRGDLEFLSGFL
+306 TDLGDMGDLEFLSGFI
-320 ALRKLNDPALAL
+320 ALRKLNDPARAL
-332 QHFENLAAGAK
+332 QHFERLAGAT
-343 TPISQARAHY
+343 TPISQARAQY
-353 WLGRVDE
+353 WLGRALE
-360 ALGDKAKARKAY
+360 ASGDKTTARSAY
-372 GKAAQYQTS
+372 GKAANYQTS

-401 NAPPSGSWKGARF
+401 NAPPAGSWKGAGY

-439 LHLGESLSDAD
+439 LHLGESLSDAE
-450 LGTLAGLALNLGH
+450 LGTLAGLALDLGQ
-463 YRSSVLIAKAATER
+463 YRSAVLIAKAATER
-477 GLIFPAAYFPVPD
+477 GLVFPGAYFPVPD
-490 MIPEKL
+490 MIPEEL

-521 GALGVM
+521 GALGLM
-527 QLLPATA
+527 QMLPSTA
-534 AKVAKDQGIKFSS
+534 AEVAKDQGIKFSK

-558 TLGSAYLKEL
+558 TLGAAYLKEL
-568 VDSFGPSV
+568 VDQFGPSV

-588 RPRGWVSAFGDPRL
+588 RPRGWVDAFGDPRL

-639 TAGPVNVTEELTG
+639 TAGAVNISDELTG

>member
-1 MMTFA
+1 MIKFA
-6 PILRLLAL
+6 LPLRVLAL
-14 LTGLALSPALAYD
+14 LTGLALTPALAYD

-32 ALRDAQAL
+32 ALRDAQGL
-40 ADQKDW
+40 ANQQDW
-46 AAAMARA
+46 AEASSRA

-77 DYEAFLA
+77 EYEAFLA
-84 RRPDWPGLPYLKAA
+84 RCPDWPGLPYLKAA

-104 QSTDPDRVLQYFG
+104 RSTDPDRVLQYFG
-117 QEAPAKAA
+117 GEAPAKAA
-125 GLLALTAALEA
+125 GVLALTAALEA
-136 KGRHADAVEAAT
+136 KGRHAEAVEVAT
-148 QGWTKLKF
+148 IGWTKLKF
-156 NAEEQAQ
+156 TADEQAH
-163 LLASYGPDLRV
+163 LLDTYGPDLRV
-174 AHELRLDRILWDGT
+174 AHELRLDRILWDGN
-188 RADEGARMLALV
+188 RADEGARMLPLV
-200 GPDWAALGK
+200 SKDWAALGK

-215 GDKAGASGLV
+215 ADKDGVSALV

-236 GLAYDRFLYRMRHD
+236 GLAFERFLFRMRHD
-250 NYSDAADLIL
+250 NYADAAALIV
-260 DRSTSA
+260 DRSASA
-266 KRLGDPAAWAEKRAD
+266 QGLGDPMAWAAKRAD
-281 LARILMRKGASKTA
+281 LARILMRKGEPKSA
-295 YKVAAS
+295 YRVAAT
-301 HHLLE
+301 HHL
-306 TDDRGDLEFLSGFL
+306 TDLGDMGDLEFLSGFI
-320 ALRKLNDPALAL
+320 ALRKLNDPARAL
-332 QHFENLAAGAK
+332 QHFERLAGAT
-343 TPISQARAHY
+343 TPISQARAQY
-353 WLGRVDE
+353 WLGRALE
-360 ALGDKAKARKAY
+360 ASGDKTTARSAY
-372 GKAAQYQTS
+372 GKAANYQTS
-381 YYGMLAAEKLGLT
+381 YNGMLAAEKLGLT

-401 NAPPSGSWKGARF
+401 NAPPAGSWKGAAF
-414 AKSSVLEAAVRMAA
+414 AKSSALEAAVRMAA

-439 LHLGESLSDAD
+439 LHLGESVSDAE
-450 LGTLAGLALNLGH
+450 LGTLAGLALDLGQ
-463 YRSSVLIAKAATER
+463 YRSAVLIAKAATER
-477 GLIFPAAYFPVPD
+477 GLVFPSAYFPVPD
-490 MIPEKL
+490 MIPESL

-521 GALGVM
+521 GALGLM
-527 QLLPATA
+527 QMLPATA
-534 AKVAKDQGIKFSS
+534 AEVAKDQGIKFSK

-558 TLGSAYLKEL
+558 TLGAAYLKEL
-568 VDSFGPSV
+568 VDQFGPSV

-588 RPRGWVSAFGDPRL
+588 RPRGWVDAFGDPRL

-639 TAGPVNVTEELTG
+639 TAGPVNISDELTG

>member
-1 MMTFA
+1 MIKFA
-6 PILRLLAL
+6 LPLRVLAL
-14 LTGLALSPALAYD
+14 LTGLALTPALAYD

-32 ALRDAQAL
+32 ALRDAQGL
-40 ADQKDW
+40 ANQQDW
-46 AAAMARA
+46 AEASSRA

-77 DYEAFLA
+77 EYEAFLA

-104 QSTDPDRVLQYFG
+104 RSTDPDRVLQYFG
-117 QEAPAKAA
+117 GEAPAKAA
-125 GLLALTAALEA
+125 GILALTAALEA
-136 KGRHADAVEAAT
+136 KGRHAEAVEVAT
-148 QGWTKLKF
+148 IGWTKLKF
-156 NAEEQAQ
+156 TADEQAH
-163 LLASYGPDLRV
+163 LLDTYGPDLRV
-174 AHELRLDRILWDGT
+174 AHELRLDRILWDGN
-188 RADEGARMLALV
+188 RADEGARMLPLV
-200 GPDWAALGK
+200 SKDWAALGK

-215 GDKAGASGLV
+215 ADKDGVSALV

-236 GLAYDRFLYRMRHD
+236 GLAFERFLFRMRHD
-250 NYSDAADLIL
+250 NYADAAALIV
-260 DRSTSA
+260 DRSASA
-266 KRLGDPAAWAEKRAD
+266 QGLGDPMAWAAKRAD
-281 LARILMRKGASKTA
+281 LARILMRKGEPKSAYRVAST
-295 YKVAAS
+295 
-301 HHLLE
+301 HHL
-306 TDDRGDLEFLSGFL
+306 TDLGDMGDLEFLSGFI
-320 ALRKLNDPALAL
+320 ALRKLNDPARAL
-332 QHFENLAAGAK
+332 QHFERLAGAT
-343 TPISQARAHY
+343 TPISQARAQY
-353 WLGRVDE
+353 WLGRALE
-360 ALGDKAKARKAY
+360 ASGDKTKARSAY
-372 GKAAQYQTS
+372 GKAANYQTS

-401 NAPPSGSWKGARF
+401 NAPPAGSWKGAGY
-414 AKSSVLEAAVRMAA
+414 AKSSVLEAAARMAA

-439 LHLGESLSDAD
+439 LHLGESLSDAE
-450 LGTLAGLALNLGH
+450 LGTLAGLALDLGQ
-463 YRSSVLIAKAATER
+463 YRSAVLIAKAATER
-477 GLIFPAAYFPVPD
+477 GLVFPSAYFPVPD
-490 MIPEKL
+490 MIPEAL

-521 GALGVM
+521 GALGLM
-527 QLLPATA
+527 QMLPATA
-534 AKVAKDQGIKFSS
+534 AEVAKDQGIKFSK

-558 TLGSAYLKEL
+558 TLGAAYLKEL
-568 VDSFGPSV
+568 VDQFGPSV

-588 RPRGWVSAFGDPRL
+588 RPRGWVDAFGDPRL

-639 TAGPVNVTEELTG
+639 TAGPVNISDELTG

>member
-1 MMTFA
+1 MIKFA
-6 PILRLLAL
+6 LPLRVLAL
-14 LTGLALSPALAYD
+14 LTGLALTPALAYD

-32 ALRDAQAL
+32 ALRDAQGL
-40 ADQKDW
+40 ANQQDW
-46 AAAMARA
+46 AEASSRA

-77 DYEAFLA
+77 EYEAFLA

-104 QSTDPDRVLQYFG
+104 RSTDPDRVLQYFG
-117 QEAPAKAA
+117 GEAPAKAA
-125 GLLALTAALEA
+125 GVLALTAALEA
-136 KGRHADAVEAAT
+136 KGRHAEAVEAAT
-148 QGWTKLKF
+148 IGWTKLKF
-156 NAEEQAQ
+156 TADEQAH
-163 LLASYGPDLRV
+163 LLDTYGPDLRV
-174 AHELRLDRILWDGT
+174 AHELRLDRILWDGN
-188 RADEGARMLALV
+188 RADEGARMLPLV
-200 GPDWAALGK
+200 SKDWAALGK

-215 GDKAGASGLV
+215 ADKDGVSALV

-236 GLAYDRFLYRMRHD
+236 GLAFERFLFRMRHD
-250 NYSDAADLIL
+250 NYADAAALIV
-260 DRSTSA
+260 DRSASA
-266 KRLGDPAAWAEKRAD
+266 QGLGDPMAWAAKRAD
-281 LARILMRKGASKTA
+281 LARILMRKGEPKSAYRVAST
-295 YKVAAS
+295 
-301 HHLLE
+301 HHL
-306 TDDRGDLEFLSGFL
+306 TDLGDMGDLEFLSGFI
-320 ALRKLNDPALAL
+320 ALRKLNDPARAL
-332 QHFENLAAGAK
+332 QHFERLAGAT
-343 TPISQARAHY
+343 TPISQARAQY
-353 WLGRVDE
+353 WLGRALE
-360 ALGDKAKARKAY
+360 ASGDKTTARSAY
-372 GKAAQYQTS
+372 GKAANYQTS

-401 NAPPSGSWKGARF
+401 NAPPAGSWKGAGY
-414 AKSSVLEAAVRMAA
+414 AKSSVLEAAARMAA

-439 LHLGESLSDAD
+439 LHLGESLSDAE
-450 LGTLAGLALNLGH
+450 LGTLAGLALDLGQ
-463 YRSSVLIAKAATER
+463 YRSAVLIAKAATER
-477 GLIFPAAYFPVPD
+477 GLVFPSAYFPVPD
-490 MIPEKL
+490 MIPEAL

-521 GALGVM
+521 GALGLM
-527 QLLPATA
+527 QMLPATA
-534 AKVAKDQGIKFSS
+534 AEVAKDQGIKFSK

-558 TLGSAYLKEL
+558 TLGAAYLKEL
-568 VDSFGPSV
+568 VDQFGPSV

-588 RPRGWVSAFGDPRL
+588 RPRGWVDAFGDPRL

-639 TAGPVNVTEELTG
+639 TAGPVNISDELTG

>member
-1 MMTFA
+1 MIKFA
-6 PILRLLAL
+6 LPLRVLAL
-14 LTGLALSPALAYD
+14 LTGLALTPALAYD

-32 ALRDAQAL
+32 ALRDAQGL
-40 ADQKDW
+40 ANQQDW
-46 AAAMARA
+46 AEASSRA

-77 DYEAFLA
+77 EYEAFLA

-104 QSTDPDRVLQYFG
+104 RSTDPDRVLQYFG
-117 QEAPAKAA
+117 GEAPAKAA
-125 GLLALTAALEA
+125 GILALTAALEA
-136 KGRHADAVEAAT
+136 KGRHAEAVEAAT
-148 QGWTKLKF
+148 IGWTKLKF
-156 NAEEQAQ
+156 TADEQAH
-163 LLASYGPDLRV
+163 LLDTYGPDLRV
-174 AHELRLDRILWDGT
+174 AHELRLDRILWDGN
-188 RADEGARMLALV
+188 RADEGARMLPLV
-200 GPDWAALGK
+200 SKDWAALGK

-215 GDKAGASGLV
+215 ADKDGVSALV

-236 GLAYDRFLYRMRHD
+236 GLAFERFLFRMRHD
-250 NYSDAADLIL
+250 NYADAAALIV
-260 DRSTSA
+260 DRSASA
-266 KRLGDPAAWAEKRAD
+266 QGLGDPMAWAAKRAD
-281 LARILMRKGASKTA
+281 LARILMRKGEPKSAYRVAST
-295 YKVAAS
+295 
-301 HHLLE
+301 HHL
-306 TDDRGDLEFLSGFL
+306 TDLGDMGDLEFLSGFI
-320 ALRKLNDPALAL
+320 ALRKLNDPVRAL
-332 QHFENLAAGAK
+332 QHFERLAGAT
-343 TPISQARAHY
+343 TPISQARAQY
-353 WLGRVDE
+353 WLGRALE
-360 ALGDKAKARKAY
+360 ASGDKTKARSAY
-372 GKAAQYQTS
+372 GKAANYQTS

-401 NAPPSGSWKGARF
+401 DAPPAGSWKGAAF
-414 AKSSVLEAAVRMAA
+414 AKSSVLEAAARMAA

-439 LHLGESLSDAD
+439 LHLGESLSDAE
-450 LGTLAGLALNLGH
+450 LGTLAGLALDLGQ
-463 YRSSVLIAKAATER
+463 YRSAVLIAKAATER
-477 GLIFPAAYFPVPD
+477 GLVFPSAYFPVPD
-490 MIPEKL
+490 MIPESL

-521 GALGVM
+521 GALGLM
-527 QLLPATA
+527 QMLPATA
-534 AKVAKDQGIKFSS
+534 AEVAKDQGIKFSK

-558 TLGSAYLKEL
+558 TLGAAYLKEL
-568 VDSFGPSV
+568 VDQFGPSV

-588 RPRGWVSAFGDPRL
+588 RPRGWVDAFGDPRL

-639 TAGPVNVTEELTG
+639 TAGPVNISDELTG

>member
-1 MMTFA
+1 MIKFA
-6 PILRLLAL
+6 LPLRVLAL
-14 LTGLALSPALAYD
+14 LTGLALTPALAYD

-32 ALRDAQAL
+32 ALRDAQGL
-40 ADQKDW
+40 ANQQDW
-46 AAAMARA
+46 AEASSRA

-77 DYEAFLA
+77 EYEAFLA

-104 QSTDPDRVLQYFG
+104 RSTDPDRVLQYFG
-117 QEAPAKAA
+117 GEAPAKAA
-125 GLLALTAALEA
+125 GILALTAALEA
-136 KGRHADAVEAAT
+136 KGRHAEAVEVAT
-148 QGWTKLKF
+148 IGWTKLKF
-156 NAEEQAQ
+156 TADEQAH
-163 LLASYGPDLRV
+163 LLDTYGPDLRV
-174 AHELRLDRILWDGT
+174 AHELRLDRILWDGN
-188 RADEGARMLALV
+188 RADEGARMLPLV
-200 GPDWAALGK
+200 SKDWAALGK

-215 GDKAGASGLV
+215 ADKDGVSALV

-236 GLAYDRFLYRMRHD
+236 GLAFERFLFRMRHD
-250 NYSDAADLIL
+250 NYADAAALIV
-260 DRSTSA
+260 DRSASA
-266 KRLGDPAAWAEKRAD
+266 QGLGDPMAWAAKRAD
-281 LARILMRKGASKTA
+281 LARILMRKGEPKSAYRVAST
-295 YKVAAS
+295 
-301 HHLLE
+301 HHL
-306 TDDRGDLEFLSGFL
+306 TDLGDMGDLEFLSGFI
-320 ALRKLNDPALAL
+320 ALRKLNDPARAL
-332 QHFENLAAGAK
+332 QHFERLAGAT
-343 TPISQARAHY
+343 TPISQARAQY
-353 WLGRVDE
+353 WLGRALE
-360 ALGDKAKARKAY
+360 ASGDKTKARSAY
-372 GKAAQYQTS
+372 GKAANYQTS

-401 NAPPSGSWKGARF
+401 NAPPAGSWKGAGY
-414 AKSSVLEAAVRMAA
+414 AKSSVLEAAARMAA

-439 LHLGESLSDAD
+439 LHLGESLSDAE
-450 LGTLAGLALNLGH
+450 LGTLAGLALDLGQ
-463 YRSSVLIAKAATER
+463 YRSAVLIAKAATER
-477 GLIFPAAYFPVPD
+477 GLVFPSAYFPVPD
-490 MIPEKL
+490 MIPESL

-521 GALGVM
+521 GALGLM
-527 QLLPATA
+527 QMLPATA
-534 AKVAKDQGIKFSS
+534 AEVAKDQGIKFSK

-558 TLGSAYLKEL
+558 TLGAAYLKEL
-568 VDSFGPSV
+568 VDQFGPSV

-588 RPRGWVSAFGDPRL
+588 RPRGWVDAFGDPRL

-639 TAGPVNVTEELTG
+639 TAGPVNISDELTG

>member
-1 MMTFA
+1 MIKFA
-6 PILRLLAL
+6 LPLRVLAL
-14 LTGLALSPALAYD
+14 LTGLALTPALAYD

-32 ALRDAQAL
+32 ALRDAQGL
-40 ADQKDW
+40 AIQQDW
-46 AAAMARA
+46 AEASSRA

-77 DYEAFLA
+77 EYEAFLA

-104 QSTDPDRVLQYFG
+104 RSTDPDRVLQYFG
-117 QEAPAKAA
+117 GEAPAKAA
-125 GLLALTAALEA
+125 GILALTAALEA
-136 KGRHADAVEAAT
+136 KGRHAEAVEAAT
-148 QGWTKLKF
+148 IGWTKLKF
-156 NAEEQAQ
+156 TADEQAH
-163 LLASYGPDLRV
+163 LLDTYGPDLRV
-174 AHELRLDRILWDGT
+174 AHELRLDRILWDGK
-188 RADEGARMLALV
+188 RADEGARMLPLV
-200 GPDWAALGK
+200 SKDWATLGK

-215 GDKAGASGLV
+215 ADKDGVSALV

-236 GLAYDRFLYRMRHD
+236 GLAFERFLFRMRHD
-250 NYSDAADLIL
+250 NYADAAALIV
-260 DRSTSA
+260 DRSASA
-266 KRLGDPAAWAEKRAD
+266 QGLGDPMAWAAKRAD
-281 LARILMRKGASKTA
+281 LARILMRKGEPKSAYRVAS
-295 YKVAAS
+295 S
-301 HHLLE
+301 HHL
-306 TDDRGDLEFLSGFL
+306 TDLGDMGDLEFLSGFI
-320 ALRKLNDPALAL
+320 ALRKLNDPARAL
-332 QHFENLAAGAK
+332 QHFERLAGAT
-343 TPISQARAHY
+343 TPISQARAQY
-353 WLGRVDE
+353 WLGRALE
-360 ALGDKAKARKAY
+360 ASGDKTTARSAY
-372 GKAAQYQTS
+372 GKAANYQTS

-401 NAPPSGSWKGARF
+401 NAPPAGSWKGAGY

-439 LHLGESLSDAD
+439 LHLGESLSDAE
-450 LGTLAGLALNLGH
+450 LGTLAGLALDLGQ
-463 YRSSVLIAKAATER
+463 YRSAVLIAKAATER
-477 GLIFPAAYFPVPD
+477 GLVFPGAYFPVPD
-490 MIPEKL
+490 MIPEEL

-521 GALGVM
+521 GALGLM
-527 QLLPATA
+527 QMLPATA
-534 AKVAKDQGIKFSS
+534 AEVAKDQGIKFSK

-558 TLGSAYLKEL
+558 TLGAAYLKEL
-568 VDSFGPSV
+568 VDQFGPSV

-588 RPRGWVSAFGDPRL
+588 RPRGWVDAFGDPRL

-639 TAGPVNVTEELTG
+639 TAGAVNISDELTG

>member
-1 MMTFA
+1 MIKFA
-6 PILRLLAL
+6 LHLRVLAL
-14 LTGLALSPALAYD
+14 LTGLALTPALAYD

-32 ALRDAQAL
+32 ALRDAQGL
-40 ADQKDW
+40 ANQQDW
-46 AAAMARA
+46 AEASSRA

-104 QSTDPDRVLQYFG
+104 RSTDPDRVLQYFG
-117 QEAPAKAA
+117 GEAPAKAA
-125 GLLALTAALEA
+125 GVLALTAALEA
-136 KGRHADAVEAAT
+136 KGRHAEAVEAAT
-148 QGWTKLKF
+148 IGWTKLKF
-156 NAEEQAQ
+156 TADEQAH
-163 LLASYGPDLRV
+163 LLDTYGPDLRV
-174 AHELRLDRILWDGT
+174 AHELRLDRILWDGN
-188 RADEGARMLALV
+188 RADEGARMLPLV
-200 GPDWAALGK
+200 SKDWAALGK

-215 GDKAGASGLV
+215 ADKDGVSALV

-236 GLAYDRFLYRMRHD
+236 GLAFERFLFRMRHD
-250 NYSDAADLIL
+250 NYADAAALIV
-260 DRSTSA
+260 DRSASA
-266 KRLGDPAAWAEKRAD
+266 QGLGDPMAWAAKRAD
-281 LARILMRKGASKTA
+281 LARILMRKGEPKSAYRVAST
-295 YKVAAS
+295 
-301 HHLLE
+301 HHL
-306 TDDRGDLEFLSGFL
+306 TDLGDMGDLEFLSGFI
-320 ALRKLNDPALAL
+320 ALRKLNDPARAL
-332 QHFENLAAGAK
+332 QHFERLAGAT
-343 TPISQARAHY
+343 TPISQARAQY
-353 WLGRVDE
+353 WLGRALE
-360 ALGDKAKARKAY
+360 ASGDKTKARSAY
-372 GKAAQYQTS
+372 GKAANYQTS

-394 LDESLLS
+394 LDESLLY
-401 NAPPSGSWKGARF
+401 NAPPAGSWKGAGY
-414 AKSSVLEAAVRMAA
+414 AKSSVLEAAARMAA

-439 LHLGESLSDAD
+439 LHLGESLSDAE
-450 LGTLAGLALNLGH
+450 LGTLAGLALDLGQ
-463 YRSSVLIAKAATER
+463 YRSAVLIAKAATER
-477 GLIFPAAYFPVPD
+477 GLVFPSAYFPVPD
-490 MIPEKL
+490 MIPESL

-521 GALGVM
+521 GALGLM
-527 QLLPATA
+527 QMLPATA
-534 AKVAKDQGIKFSS
+534 AEVAKDQGIKFSK

-558 TLGSAYLKEL
+558 TLGAAYLKEL
-568 VDSFGPSV
+568 VDQFGPSV

-588 RPRGWVSAFGDPRL
+588 RPRGWVDAFGDPRL

-639 TAGPVNVTEELTG
+639 TAGPVNISDELTG

>member
-1 MMTFA
+1 MIKFA
-6 PILRLLAL
+6 LPLRVLAL
-14 LTGLALSPALAYD
+14 LTGLALTPALAYD

-32 ALRDAQAL
+32 ALRDAQGL
-40 ADQKDW
+40 ANQQDW
-46 AAAMARA
+46 AEASSRA

-77 DYEAFLA
+77 EYEAFLA

-104 QSTDPDRVLQYFG
+104 RSTDPDRVLQYFG
-117 QEAPAKAA
+117 GEAPAKAA
-125 GLLALTAALEA
+125 GVLALTAALEA
-136 KGRHADAVEAAT
+136 KGRHAEAVEAAT
-148 QGWTKLKF
+148 IGWTKLKF
-156 NAEEQAQ
+156 TADEQAH
-163 LLASYGPDLRV
+163 LLDTYGPDLRV
-174 AHELRLDRILWDGT
+174 AHELRLDRILWDGN
-188 RADEGARMLALV
+188 RADEGARMLPLV
-200 GPDWAALGK
+200 SKDWAALGK

-215 GDKAGASGLV
+215 ADKDGVSALV

-236 GLAYDRFLYRMRHD
+236 GLAFERFLFRMRHD
-250 NYSDAADLIL
+250 NYADAAALIV
-260 DRSTSA
+260 DRSASA
-266 KRLGDPAAWAEKRAD
+266 QGLGDPMAWAAKRAD
-281 LARILMRKGASKTA
+281 LARILMRKGEPKSAYRVAST
-295 YKVAAS
+295 
-301 HHLLE
+301 HHL
-306 TDDRGDLEFLSGFL
+306 TDLGDMGDLEFLSGFI
-320 ALRKLNDPALAL
+320 ALRKLNDPARAL
-332 QHFENLAAGAK
+332 QHFERLAGAT
-343 TPISQARAHY
+343 TPISQARAQY
-353 WLGRVDE
+353 WLGRALE
-360 ALGDKAKARKAY
+360 ASGDKTKARSAY
-372 GKAAQYQTS
+372 GKAANYQTS

-401 NAPPSGSWKGARF
+401 NAPPAGSWKGAGY
-414 AKSSVLEAAVRMAA
+414 AKSSVLEAAARMAA

-439 LHLGESLSDAD
+439 LHLGESLSDAE
-450 LGTLAGLALNLGH
+450 LGTLAGLALDLGQ
-463 YRSSVLIAKAATER
+463 YRSAVLIAKAATER
-477 GLIFPAAYFPVPD
+477 GLVFPSAYFPVPD
-490 MIPEKL
+490 MIPEAL

-521 GALGVM
+521 GALGLM
-527 QLLPATA
+527 QMLPATA
-534 AKVAKDQGIKFSS
+534 AEVAKDQGIKFSK

-558 TLGSAYLKEL
+558 TLGAAYLKEL
-568 VDSFGPSV
+568 VDQFGPSV

-588 RPRGWVSAFGDPRL
+588 RPRGWVDAFGDPRL

-639 TAGPVNVTEELTG
+639 TAGPVNISDELTG

>member
-1 MMTFA
+1 MIKFA
-6 PILRLLAL
+6 LPLRVLAL
-14 LTGLALSPALAYD
+14 LTGLALTPALAYD
-27 AKEIS
+27 AKEII
-32 ALRDAQAL
+32 ALRDAQGL
-40 ADQKDW
+40 AIQQDW
-46 AAAMARA
+46 AEASSRA

-77 DYEAFLA
+77 EYEAFLA

-104 QSTDPDRVLQYFG
+104 RSTDPDRVLQYFG
-117 QEAPAKAA
+117 GEAPAKAA
-125 GLLALTAALEA
+125 GILALTAALEA
-136 KGRHADAVEAAT
+136 KGRHAEAVEAAT
-148 QGWTKLKF
+148 IGWTKLKF
-156 NAEEQAQ
+156 TADEQAH
-163 LLASYGPDLRV
+163 LLDTYGPDLRV
-174 AHELRLDRILWDGT
+174 AHELRLDRILWDGN
-188 RADEGARMLALV
+188 RADEGARMLPLV
-200 GPDWAALGK
+200 SKDWAALGK

-215 GDKAGASGLV
+215 ADKDGVSALV

-236 GLAYDRFLYRMRHD
+236 GLAFERFLFRMRHD
-250 NYSDAADLIL
+250 NYADAAALIV
-260 DRSTSA
+260 DRSASA
-266 KRLGDPAAWAEKRAD
+266 QGLGDPMAWAAKRAD
-281 LARILMRKGASKTA
+281 LARILMRKGEPKNAYRVAST
-295 YKVAAS
+295 
-301 HHLLE
+301 HHL
-306 TDDRGDLEFLSGFL
+306 TDLGDMGDLEFLSGFI
-320 ALRKLNDPALAL
+320 ALRKLNDPARAL
-332 QHFENLAAGAK
+332 QHFERLAGAT
-343 TPISQARAHY
+343 TPISQARAQY
-353 WLGRVDE
+353 WLGRALE
-360 ALGDKAKARKAY
+360 ASGDKTKARSAY
-372 GKAAQYQTS
+372 GKAANYQTS

-401 NAPPSGSWKGARF
+401 NAPPAGSWKGAGY
-414 AKSSVLEAAVRMAA
+414 AKSSVLEAAARMAA

-439 LHLGESLSDAD
+439 LHLGESLSDAE
-450 LGTLAGLALNLGH
+450 LGTLAGLALDLGQ
-463 YRSSVLIAKAATER
+463 YRSAVLIAKAATER
-477 GLIFPAAYFPVPD
+477 GLVFPSAYFPVPD
-490 MIPEKL
+490 MIPEAL

-521 GALGVM
+521 GALGLM
-527 QLLPATA
+527 QMLPATA
-534 AKVAKDQGIKFSS
+534 AEVAKDQGIKFSK

-558 TLGSAYLKEL
+558 TLGAAYLKEL
-568 VDSFGPSV
+568 VDQFGPSV

-588 RPRGWVSAFGDPRL
+588 RPRGWVDAFGDPRL

-639 TAGPVNVTEELTG
+639 TAGPVNISDELTG

>member
-1 MMTFA
+1 MIKFA
-6 PILRLLAL
+6 LPLRVLAL
-14 LTGLALSPALAYD
+14 LTGLALTPALAYD

-32 ALRDAQAL
+32 ALRDAQGL
-40 ADQKDW
+40 ANQQDW
-46 AAAMARA
+46 AEASSRA

-77 DYEAFLA
+77 EYEAFLA

-104 QSTDPDRVLQYFG
+104 RSTDPDRVLQYFG
-117 QEAPAKAA
+117 GEAPAKAA
-125 GLLALTAALEA
+125 GVLALTAALEA
-136 KGRHADAVEAAT
+136 KGRHAEAVEAAT
-148 QGWTKLKF
+148 IGWTKLKF
-156 NAEEQAQ
+156 TADEQAH
-163 LLASYGPDLRV
+163 LLDTYGPDLRV
-174 AHELRLDRILWDGT
+174 AHELRLDRILWDGN
-188 RADEGARMLALV
+188 RADEGARMLPLV
-200 GPDWAALGK
+200 SKDWAALGK

-215 GDKAGASGLV
+215 ADKDGVSALV

-236 GLAYDRFLYRMRHD
+236 GLAFERFLFRMRHD
-250 NYSDAADLIL
+250 NYADAAALIV
-260 DRSTSA
+260 DRSASA
-266 KRLGDPAAWAEKRAD
+266 QGLGDPMAWAAKRAD
-281 LARILMRKGASKTA
+281 LARILMRKGEPKNAYRVAST
-295 YKVAAS
+295 
-301 HHLLE
+301 HHL
-306 TDDRGDLEFLSGFL
+306 TDLGDMGDLEFLSGFI
-320 ALRKLNDPALAL
+320 ALRKLNDPARAL
-332 QHFENLAAGAK
+332 QHFERLAGAT
-343 TPISQARAHY
+343 TPISQARAQY
-353 WLGRVDE
+353 WLGRALE
-360 ALGDKAKARKAY
+360 ASGDKTKARSAY
-372 GKAAQYQTS
+372 GKAANYQTS

-401 NAPPSGSWKGARF
+401 NAPPAGSWKGAGY
-414 AKSSVLEAAVRMAA
+414 AKSSVLEAAARMAA

-439 LHLGESLSDAD
+439 LHLGESLSDAE
-450 LGTLAGLALNLGH
+450 LGTLAGLALDLGQ
-463 YRSSVLIAKAATER
+463 YRSAVLIAKAATER
-477 GLIFPAAYFPVPD
+477 GLVFPSAYFPVPD
-490 MIPEKL
+490 MIPEAL

-521 GALGVM
+521 GALGLM
-527 QLLPATA
+527 QMLPATA
-534 AKVAKDQGIKFSS
+534 AEVAKDQGIKFSK

-558 TLGSAYLKEL
+558 TLGAAYLKEL
-568 VDSFGPSV
+568 VDQFGPSV

-588 RPRGWVSAFGDPRL
+588 RPRGWVDAFGDPRL

-639 TAGPVNVTEELTG
+639 TAGPVNISDELTG

>member
-1 MMTFA
+1 MIKFA
-6 PILRLLAL
+6 LPLRVLAL
-14 LTGLALSPALAYD
+14 LTGLALTPALAYD

-32 ALRDAQAL
+32 ALRDAQGL
-40 ADQKDW
+40 AIQQDW
-46 AAAMARA
+46 AEASSRA

-77 DYEAFLA
+77 EYEAFLA

-104 QSTDPDRVLQYFG
+104 RSTDPERVLQYF
-117 QEAPAKAA
+117 ADTPPAKAA
-125 GLLALTAALEA
+125 GILALTAALEA
-136 KGRHADAVEAAT
+136 KGRHAEAVEAAT
-148 QGWTKLKF
+148 IGWTKLKF
-156 NAEEQAQ
+156 TADEQAH
-163 LLASYGPDLRV
+163 LLDTYGPDLRV
-174 AHELRLDRILWDGT
+174 AHELRLDRILWDGN
-188 RADEGARMLALV
+188 RADEGARMLPLV
-200 GPDWAALGK
+200 SKDWATLGK

-215 GDKAGASGLV
+215 ADKDGVSALV

-236 GLAYDRFLYRMRHD
+236 GLAFERFLFRMRHD
-250 NYSDAADLIL
+250 NYADAAALIV
-260 DRSTSA
+260 DRSASA
-266 KRLGDPAAWAEKRAD
+266 QGLGDPMAWAAKRAD
-281 LARILMRKGASKTA
+281 LARILMRKGEPKSAYRVAST
-295 YKVAAS
+295 
-301 HHLLE
+301 HHL
-306 TDDRGDLEFLSGFL
+306 TDLGDMGDLEFLSGYI
-320 ALRKLNDPALAL
+320 ALRKLNDPARAL
-332 QHFENLAAGAK
+332 QHFERLAGAT
-343 TPISQARAHY
+343 TPISQARAQY
-353 WLGRVDE
+353 WLGRALE
-360 ALGDKAKARKAY
+360 ASGDKTKARSAY
-372 GKAAQYQTS
+372 GKAANYQTS

-401 NAPPSGSWKGARF
+401 NAPPAGSWKGAGY

-439 LHLGESLSDAD
+439 LHLGESLSDAE
-450 LGTLAGLALNLGH
+450 LGTLAGLALDLGQ
-463 YRSSVLIAKAATER
+463 YRSAVLIAKAATER
-477 GLIFPAAYFPVPD
+477 GLVLPSAYFPVPD
-490 MIPEKL
+490 MIPEAL

-521 GALGVM
+521 GALGLM
-527 QLLPATA
+527 QMLPTTA
-534 AKVAKDQGIKFSS
+534 AEVAKDQGIKYSE

-558 TLGSAYLKEL
+558 TLGAAYLKEL
-568 VDSFGPSV
+568 VDQFGPSV

-588 RPRGWVSAFGDPRL
+588 RPRGWVDAFGDPRL

-639 TAGPVNVTEELTG
+639 PAGAVNISDELTG

>member
-1 MMTFA
+1 MIKFA
-6 PILRLLAL
+6 LPLRVLAL
-14 LTGLALSPALAYD
+14 LTGLALTPALAYD

-32 ALRDAQAL
+32 ALRDAQGL
-40 ADQKDW
+40 ANQQDW
-46 AAAMARA
+46 AEASSRA

-77 DYEAFLA
+77 EYEAFLA

-104 QSTDPDRVLQYFG
+104 RSTDPDRVLQYFG
-117 QEAPAKAA
+117 GEAPAKAA
-125 GLLALTAALEA
+125 GILALTAALEA
-136 KGRHADAVEAAT
+136 KGRHAEAVEAAT
-148 QGWTKLKF
+148 IGWTKLKF
-156 NAEEQAQ
+156 TADEQAH
-163 LLASYGPDLRV
+163 LLDTYGPDLRV
-174 AHELRLDRILWDGT
+174 AHELRLDRILWDGN
-188 RADEGARMLALV
+188 RADEGARMLPLV
-200 GPDWAALGK
+200 SKDWAALGK

-215 GDKAGASGLV
+215 ADKDGVSALV

-236 GLAYDRFLYRMRHD
+236 GLAFERFLFRMRHD
-250 NYSDAADLIL
+250 NYADAAALIV
-260 DRSTSA
+260 DRSASA
-266 KRLGDPAAWAEKRAD
+266 QGLGDPMAWAAKRAD
-281 LARILMRKGASKTA
+281 LARILMRKGEPKSAYRVAST
-295 YKVAAS
+295 
-301 HHLLE
+301 HHL
-306 TDDRGDLEFLSGFL
+306 TDLGDMGDLEFLSGFI
-320 ALRKLNDPALAL
+320 ALRKLNDPARAL
-332 QHFENLAAGAK
+332 QHFERLAGAT
-343 TPISQARAHY
+343 TPISQARAQY
-353 WLGRVDE
+353 WLGRALE
-360 ALGDKAKARKAY
+360 ASGDKSKARSAY
-372 GKAAQYQTS
+372 GKAANYQTS

-401 NAPPSGSWKGARF
+401 NAPPAGSWKGAGY
-414 AKSSVLEAAVRMAA
+414 AKSSVLEAAARMAA

-439 LHLGESLSDAD
+439 LHLGESLSDAE
-450 LGTLAGLALNLGH
+450 LGTLAGLALDLGQ
-463 YRSSVLIAKAATER
+463 YRSAVLIAKAATER
-477 GLIFPAAYFPVPD
+477 GLVFPSAYFPVPD
-490 MIPEKL
+490 MIPEAL

-521 GALGVM
+521 GALGLM
-527 QLLPATA
+527 QMLPATA
-534 AKVAKDQGIKFSS
+534 AEVAKDQGIKFSK

-558 TLGSAYLKEL
+558 TLGAAYLKEL
-568 VDSFGPSV
+568 VDQFGPSV

-588 RPRGWVSAFGDPRL
+588 RPRGWVDAFGDPRL

-639 TAGPVNVTEELTG
+639 TAGPVNISDELTG

>member
-1 MMTFA
+1 MIKFA
-6 PILRLLAL
+6 LPLRVLAL
-14 LTGLALSPALAYD
+14 LTGLALTPALAYD
-27 AKEIS
+27 AKEII
-32 ALRDAQAL
+32 ALRDAQGL
-40 ADQKDW
+40 ANQQDW
-46 AAAMARA
+46 AEASARA

-77 DYEAFLA
+77 EYEAFLA

-104 QSTDPDRVLQYFG
+104 RSTDPDRVLQYFG
-117 QEAPAKAA
+117 GEAPAKAA
-125 GLLALTAALEA
+125 GVLALTAALEA
-136 KGRHADAVEAAT
+136 KGRHAEAVEAAT
-148 QGWTKLKF
+148 IGWTKLKF
-156 NAEEQAQ
+156 TADEQAH
-163 LLASYGPDLRV
+163 LLDTYGPDLRV
-174 AHELRLDRILWDGT
+174 AHELRLDRILWDGN
-188 RADEGARMLALV
+188 RADEGARMLPLV
-200 GPDWAALGK
+200 SKDWAALGK

-215 GDKAGASGLV
+215 ADKDGVSALV

-236 GLAYDRFLYRMRHD
+236 GLAFERFLFRMRHD
-250 NYSDAADLIL
+250 NYADAAALII
-260 DRSTSA
+260 DRSASA
-266 KRLGDPAAWAEKRAD
+266 QGLGDPMAWAAKRAD
-281 LARILMRKGASKTA
+281 LARILMRKGEPKSAYRVAST
-295 YKVAAS
+295 
-301 HHLLE
+301 HHL
-306 TDDRGDLEFLSGFL
+306 TDLGDMGDLEFLSGFI
-320 ALRKLNDPALAL
+320 ALRKLNDPARAL
-332 QHFENLAAGAK
+332 QHFERLAGAT
-343 TPISQARAHY
+343 TPISQARAQY
-353 WLGRVDE
+353 WLGRALE
-360 ALGDKAKARKAY
+360 ASGDKTTARSAY
-372 GKAAQYQTS
+372 GKAANYQTS

-401 NAPPSGSWKGARF
+401 NAPPAGSWKGAGY
-414 AKSSVLEAAVRMAA
+414 AKSSVLEAAARMAA

-439 LHLGESLSDAD
+439 LHLGESLSDAE
-450 LGTLAGLALNLGH
+450 LGTLAGLALDLGQ
-463 YRSSVLIAKAATER
+463 YRSAVLIAKAATER
-477 GLIFPAAYFPVPD
+477 GLVFPSAYFPVPD
-490 MIPEKL
+490 MIPEAL

-521 GALGVM
+521 GALGLM
-527 QLLPATA
+527 QMLPATA
-534 AKVAKDQGIKFSS
+534 AEVAKDQGIKFSK

-558 TLGSAYLKEL
+558 TLGAAYLKEL
-568 VDSFGPSV
+568 VDQFGPSV

-588 RPRGWVSAFGDPRL
+588 RPRGWVDAFGDPRL

-639 TAGPVNVTEELTG
+639 RAGPVNISDELTG

>member
-1 MMTFA
+1 MIKFA
-6 PILRLLAL
+6 LPLRVLAL
-14 LTGLALSPALAYD
+14 LTGLALTPALAYD

-32 ALRDAQAL
+32 ALRDAQGL
-40 ADQKDW
+40 ANQQDW
-46 AAAMARA
+46 AEASSRA

-77 DYEAFLA
+77 EYEAFLA

-104 QSTDPDRVLQYFG
+104 RSTDPDRVLQYFG
-117 QEAPAKAA
+117 GEAPAKAT
-125 GLLALTAALEA
+125 GILALTAALEA
-136 KGRHADAVEAAT
+136 KGRHAEAVEAAT
-148 QGWTKLKF
+148 IGWTKLKF
-156 NAEEQAQ
+156 TADEQAH
-163 LLASYGPDLRV
+163 LLDTYGPDLRV
-174 AHELRLDRILWDGT
+174 AHELRLDRILWDGN
-188 RADEGARMLALV
+188 RADEGARMLPLV
-200 GPDWAALGK
+200 SKDWAALGK

-215 GDKAGASGLV
+215 ADKDGVSALV

-236 GLAYDRFLYRMRHD
+236 GLAFERFLFRMRHD
-250 NYSDAADLIL
+250 NYADAAALIV
-260 DRSTSA
+260 DRSASA
-266 KRLGDPAAWAEKRAD
+266 QGLGDPMAWAAKRAD
-281 LARILMRKGASKTA
+281 LARILMRKGEPKSAYRVAST
-295 YKVAAS
+295 
-301 HHLLE
+301 HHL
-306 TDDRGDLEFLSGFL
+306 TDLGDMGDLEFLSGFI
-320 ALRKLNDPALAL
+320 ALRKLNDPARAL
-332 QHFENLAAGAK
+332 QHFERLAGAT
-343 TPISQARAHY
+343 TPISQARAQY
-353 WLGRVDE
+353 WLGRALE
-360 ALGDKAKARKAY
+360 ASGDKTTARSAY
-372 GKAAQYQTS
+372 GKAANYQTS

-401 NAPPSGSWKGARF
+401 NAPPAGSWKGAGY
-414 AKSSVLEAAVRMAA
+414 AKSSVLEAAARMAA

-439 LHLGESLSDAD
+439 LHLGESLSDAE
-450 LGTLAGLALNLGH
+450 LGTLAGLALDLGQ
-463 YRSSVLIAKAATER
+463 YRSAVLIAKAATER
-477 GLIFPAAYFPVPD
+477 GLVFPSAYFPVPY
-490 MIPEKL
+490 MIPEAL

-521 GALGVM
+521 GALGLM
-527 QLLPATA
+527 QMLPATA
-534 AKVAKDQGIKFSS
+534 AEVAKDQGIKFSK

-558 TLGSAYLKEL
+558 TLGAAYLKEL
-568 VDSFGPSV
+568 VDQFGPSV

-588 RPRGWVSAFGDPRL
+588 RPRGWVDAFGDPRL

-639 TAGPVNVTEELTG
+639 TAGPVNISDELTG

>member
-1 MMTFA
+1 MIKFA
-6 PILRLLAL
+6 LPLRVLAL
-14 LTGLALSPALAYD
+14 LTGLALTPALAYD

-32 ALRDAQAL
+32 ALRDAQGL
-40 ADQKDW
+40 ANQQDW
-46 AAAMARA
+46 AEASSRA

-77 DYEAFLA
+77 EYEAFLA

-104 QSTDPDRVLQYFG
+104 RSTDPDRVLQYFG
-117 QEAPAKAA
+117 GEAPAKAT
-125 GLLALTAALEA
+125 GILALTAALEA
-136 KGRHADAVEAAT
+136 KGRHAEAVEAAT
-148 QGWTKLKF
+148 IGWTKLKF
-156 NAEEQAQ
+156 TADEQAH
-163 LLASYGPDLRV
+163 LLDTYGPDLRV
-174 AHELRLDRILWDGT
+174 AHELRLDRILWDGN
-188 RADEGARMLALV
+188 RADEGARMLPLV
-200 GPDWAALGK
+200 SKDWAALGK

-215 GDKAGASGLV
+215 ADKDGVSALV

-236 GLAYDRFLYRMRHD
+236 GLAFERFLFRMRHD
-250 NYSDAADLIL
+250 NYADAAALIV
-260 DRSTSA
+260 DRSASA
-266 KRLGDPAAWAEKRAD
+266 QGLGDPMAWAAKRAD
-281 LARILMRKGASKTA
+281 LARILMRKGEPKSA
-295 YKVAAS
+295 YRVAAT
-301 HHLLE
+301 HHL
-306 TDDRGDLEFLSGFL
+306 TDLGDMGDLEFLSGFI
-320 ALRKLNDPALAL
+320 ALRKLNDPVRAL
-332 QHFENLAAGAK
+332 QHFERLAGAT
-343 TPISQARAHY
+343 TPISQARAQY
-353 WLGRVDE
+353 WLGRALE
-360 ALGDKAKARKAY
+360 ASGDKTTARSAY
-372 GKAAQYQTS
+372 GKAANYQTS

-401 NAPPSGSWKGARF
+401 NAPPAGSWKGAGY
-414 AKSSVLEAAVRMAA
+414 AKSSVLEAAARMAA

-439 LHLGESLSDAD
+439 LHLGESLSDAE
-450 LGTLAGLALNLGH
+450 LGTLAGLALDLGQ
-463 YRSSVLIAKAATER
+463 YRSAVLIAKAATER
-477 GLIFPAAYFPVPD
+477 GLVFPSAYFPVPD
-490 MIPEKL
+490 MIPESL

-521 GALGVM
+521 GALGLM
-527 QLLPATA
+527 QMLPATA
-534 AKVAKDQGIKFSS
+534 AEVAKDQGIKFSK

-558 TLGSAYLKEL
+558 TLGAAYLKEL
-568 VDSFGPSV
+568 VDQFGPSV

-588 RPRGWVSAFGDPRL
+588 RPRGWVDAFGDPRL

-639 TAGPVNVTEELTG
+639 TAGPVNISDELTG

>member
-1 MMTFA
+1 MIKFA
-6 PILRLLAL
+6 LPLRVLAL
-14 LTGLALSPALAYD
+14 LTGLALTPALAYD

-32 ALRDAQAL
+32 ALRDAQGL
-40 ADQKDW
+40 ANQQDW
-46 AAAMARA
+46 AEASSRA

-77 DYEAFLA
+77 EYEAFLA

-98 GEVAVA
+98 GEVAA
-104 QSTDPDRVLQYFG
+104 ARSTDPDRVLQYFG
-117 QEAPAKAA
+117 GEAPAKAT
-125 GLLALTAALEA
+125 GILALTAALEA
-136 KGRHADAVEAAT
+136 KGRHAEAVEAAT
-148 QGWTKLKF
+148 IGWTKLKF
-156 NAEEQAQ
+156 TADEQAH
-163 LLASYGPDLRV
+163 LLDTYGPDLRV
-174 AHELRLDRILWDGT
+174 AHELRLDRILWDGN
-188 RADEGARMLALV
+188 RADEGARMLPLV
-200 GPDWAALGK
+200 SKDWAALGK

-215 GDKAGASGLV
+215 ADKDGVSALV

-236 GLAYDRFLYRMRHD
+236 GLAFERFLFRMRHD
-250 NYSDAADLIL
+250 NYADAAALIV
-260 DRSTSA
+260 DRSASA
-266 KRLGDPAAWAEKRAD
+266 QGLGDPMAWAAKRAD
-281 LARILMRKGASKTA
+281 LARILMRKGEPKSA
-295 YKVAAS
+295 YKVAS
-301 HHLLE
+301 THHL
-306 TDDRGDLEFLSGFL
+306 TDLGDMGDLEFLSGFI
-320 ALRKLNDPALAL
+320 ALRKLNDPARAL
-332 QHFENLAAGAK
+332 QHFERLAGAT
-343 TPISQARAHY
+343 TPISQARAQY
-353 WLGRVDE
+353 WLGRALE
-360 ALGDKAKARKAY
+360 ASGDKTKARSAY
-372 GKAAQYQTS
+372 GKAANYQTS

-401 NAPPSGSWKGARF
+401 NAPPAGSWKGAGY
-414 AKSSVLEAAVRMAA
+414 AKSSVLEAAARMAA

-439 LHLGESLSDAD
+439 LHLGESLSDAE
-450 LGTLAGLALNLGH
+450 LGTLAGLALDLGQ
-463 YRSSVLIAKAATER
+463 YRSAVLIAKAATER
-477 GLIFPAAYFPVPD
+477 GLVFPSAYFPVPD
-490 MIPEKL
+490 MIPEAL

-521 GALGVM
+521 GALGLM
-527 QLLPATA
+527 QMLPATA
-534 AKVAKDQGIKFSS
+534 AEVAKDQGIKFSK

-558 TLGSAYLKEL
+558 TLGAAYLKEL
-568 VDSFGPSV
+568 VDQFGPSV

-588 RPRGWVSAFGDPRL
+588 RPRGWVDAFGDPRL

-639 TAGPVNVTEELTG
+639 TAGPVNISDELTG

>member
-1 MMTFA
+1 MIKFA
-6 PILRLLAL
+6 LPLRVLAL
-14 LTGLALSPALAYD
+14 LTGLALTPALAYD

-32 ALRDAQAL
+32 ALRDAQGL
-40 ADQKDW
+40 AIQQDW
-46 AAAMARA
+46 AEASSRA

-77 DYEAFLA
+77 EYEAFLA

-104 QSTDPDRVLQYFG
+104 RSTDPDRVLQYFG
-117 QEAPAKAA
+117 GEAPAKAA
-125 GLLALTAALEA
+125 GILALTAALEA
-136 KGRHADAVEAAT
+136 KGRHAEAVEAAT
-148 QGWTKLKF
+148 IGWTKLKF
-156 NAEEQAQ
+156 TADEQAH
-163 LLASYGPDLRV
+163 LLDTYGPDLRV
-174 AHELRLDRILWDGT
+174 AHELRLDRILWDGN
-188 RADEGARMLALV
+188 RADEGARMLPLV
-200 GPDWAALGK
+200 SKDWATLGK

-215 GDKAGASGLV
+215 ADKDGVSALV

-236 GLAYDRFLYRMRHD
+236 GLAFERFLFRMRHD
-250 NYSDAADLIL
+250 NYADAAALIV
-260 DRSTSA
+260 DRSASA
-266 KRLGDPAAWAEKRAD
+266 QGLGDPMAWAAKRAD
-281 LARILMRKGASKTA
+281 LARILMRKGEPKSAYRVAS
-295 YKVAAS
+295 S
-301 HHLLE
+301 HHL
-306 TDDRGDLEFLSGFL
+306 TDLGDMGDLEFLSGFI
-320 ALRKLNDPALAL
+320 ALRKLNDPARAL
-332 QHFENLAAGAK
+332 QHFERLAGAT
-343 TPISQARAHY
+343 TPISQARAQY
-353 WLGRVDE
+353 WLGRALE
-360 ALGDKAKARKAY
+360 ASGDKTTARSAY
-372 GKAAQYQTS
+372 GKAANYQTS

-401 NAPPSGSWKGARF
+401 NAPPAGSWKGAGY

-439 LHLGESLSDAD
+439 LHLGESLSDAE
-450 LGTLAGLALNLGH
+450 LGTLAGLALDLGQ
-463 YRSSVLIAKAATER
+463 YRSAVLIAKAATER
-477 GLIFPAAYFPVPD
+477 GLVFPGAYFPVPD
-490 MIPEKL
+490 MIPEEL

-521 GALGVM
+521 GALGLM
-527 QLLPATA
+527 QMLPSTA
-534 AKVAKDQGIKFSS
+534 AEVAKDQGIKFSK

-558 TLGSAYLKEL
+558 TLGAAYLKEL
-568 VDSFGPSV
+568 VDQFGPSV

-588 RPRGWVSAFGDPRL
+588 RPRGWVDAFGDPRL

-639 TAGPVNVTEELTG
+639 TAGPVNISDELTG

>member
-1 MMTFA
+1 MIKFA
-6 PILRLLAL
+6 LPLRVLAL
-14 LTGLALSPALAYD
+14 LTGLALTPALAYD

-32 ALRDAQAL
+32 ALRDAQGL
-40 ADQKDW
+40 ANQQDW
-46 AAAMARA
+46 AEASSRA

-77 DYEAFLA
+77 EYEAFLA

-104 QSTDPDRVLQYFG
+104 RSTDPDRVLQYFG
-117 QEAPAKAA
+117 GEAPAKAA
-125 GLLALTAALEA
+125 GILALTAALEA
-136 KGRHADAVEAAT
+136 KGRHAEAVEVAT
-148 QGWTKLKF
+148 IGWTKLKF
-156 NAEEQAQ
+156 TADEQAH
-163 LLASYGPDLRV
+163 LLDTYGPDLRV
-174 AHELRLDRILWDGT
+174 AHELRLDRILWDGN
-188 RADEGARMLALV
+188 RADEGARMLPLV
-200 GPDWAALGK
+200 SKDWAALGK

-215 GDKAGASGLV
+215 ADKDGVSALV

-236 GLAYDRFLYRMRHD
+236 GLAFERFLFRMRHD
-250 NYSDAADLIL
+250 NYADAAALIV
-260 DRSTSA
+260 DRSASA
-266 KRLGDPAAWAEKRAD
+266 QGLGDPMAWAAKRAD
-281 LARILMRKGASKTA
+281 LARILMRKGEPKSAYRVAST
-295 YKVAAS
+295 
-301 HHLLE
+301 HHV
-306 TDDRGDLEFLSGFL
+306 TDLGDMGDLEFLSGFI
-320 ALRKLNDPALAL
+320 ALRKLNDPARAL
-332 QHFENLAAGAK
+332 QHFERLAGAT
-343 TPISQARAHY
+343 TPISQARAQY
-353 WLGRVDE
+353 WLGRALE
-360 ALGDKAKARKAY
+360 ASGDKTKARSAY
-372 GKAAQYQTS
+372 GKAANYQTS

-394 LDESLLS
+394 LDESLLY
-401 NAPPSGSWKGARF
+401 NAPPAGSWKGAGY
-414 AKSSVLEAAVRMAA
+414 AKSSVLEAAARMAA

-439 LHLGESLSDAD
+439 LHLGESLSDAE
-450 LGTLAGLALNLGH
+450 LGTLAGLALDLGQ
-463 YRSSVLIAKAATER
+463 YRSAVLIAKAATER
-477 GLIFPAAYFPVPD
+477 GLVFPSAYFPVPD
-490 MIPEKL
+490 MIPESL

-521 GALGVM
+521 GALGLM
-527 QLLPATA
+527 QMLPATA
-534 AKVAKDQGIKFSS
+534 AEVAKDQGIKFSK

-558 TLGSAYLKEL
+558 TLGAAYLKEL
-568 VDSFGPSV
+568 VDQFGPSV

-588 RPRGWVSAFGDPRL
+588 RPRGWVDAFGDPRL

-639 TAGPVNVTEELTG
+639 TAGPVNISDELTG

>member
-1 MMTFA
+1 MIKCA
-6 PILRLLAL
+6 LPLRVLAL
-14 LTGLALSPALAYD
+14 LTGLALTPALAYD

-32 ALRDAQAL
+32 ALRDAQGL
-40 ADQKDW
+40 AIQQDW
-46 AAAMARA
+46 AEASSRA

-77 DYEAFLA
+77 EYEAFLA

-104 QSTDPDRVLQYFG
+104 RSTDPDRVLQYFG
-117 QEAPAKAA
+117 GEAPAKAA
-125 GLLALTAALEA
+125 GILALTAALEA
-136 KGRHADAVEAAT
+136 KGRHAEAVEAAT
-148 QGWTKLKF
+148 IGWTKLKF
-156 NAEEQAQ
+156 TADEQAH
-163 LLASYGPDLRV
+163 LLDTYGPDLRV
-174 AHELRLDRILWDGT
+174 AHELRLDRILWDGN
-188 RADEGARMLALV
+188 RADEGARMLPLV
-200 GPDWAALGK
+200 SKDWATLGK

-215 GDKAGASGLV
+215 ADKDGVSALV

-236 GLAYDRFLYRMRHD
+236 GLAFERFLFRMRHD
-250 NYSDAADLIL
+250 NYADAAALIV
-260 DRSTSA
+260 DRSASA
-266 KRLGDPAAWAEKRAD
+266 QGLGDPMAWAAKRAD
-281 LARILMRKGASKTA
+281 LARILMRKGEPKSAYRVAS
-295 YKVAAS
+295 S
-301 HHLLE
+301 HHL
-306 TDDRGDLEFLSGFL
+306 TDLGDMGDLEFLSGFI
-320 ALRKLNDPALAL
+320 ALRKLNDPARAL
-332 QHFENLAAGAK
+332 QHFERLAGAT
-343 TPISQARAHY
+343 TPISQARAQY
-353 WLGRVDE
+353 WLGRALE
-360 ALGDKAKARKAY
+360 ASGDKTTARSAY
-372 GKAAQYQTS
+372 GKAANYQTS

-401 NAPPSGSWKGARF
+401 NAPPAGSWKGAGY

-439 LHLGESLSDAD
+439 LHLGESLSDAE
-450 LGTLAGLALNLGH
+450 LGTLAGLALDLGQ
-463 YRSSVLIAKAATER
+463 YRSAVLIAKAATER
-477 GLIFPAAYFPVPD
+477 GLVFPGAYFPVPD
-490 MIPEKL
+490 MIPEEL

-521 GALGVM
+521 GALGLM
-527 QLLPATA
+527 QMLPSTA
-534 AKVAKDQGIKFSS
+534 AEVAKDQGIKFSK

-558 TLGSAYLKEL
+558 TLGAAYLKEL
-568 VDSFGPSV
+568 VDQFGPSV

-588 RPRGWVSAFGDPRL
+588 RPRGWVDAFGDPRL

-639 TAGPVNVTEELTG
+639 TAGAVNISDELTG

>member
-1 MMTFA
+1 MIKFA
-6 PILRLLAL
+6 LPLRVLAL
-14 LTGLALSPALAYD
+14 LTGLALTPALAYD
-27 AKEIS
+27 AKEII
-32 ALRDAQAL
+32 ALRDAQGL
-40 ADQKDW
+40 ANQQDW
-46 AAAMARA
+46 AEASSRA

-77 DYEAFLA
+77 EYEAFLA

-104 QSTDPDRVLQYFG
+104 RSTDPDRVLQYFG
-117 QEAPAKAA
+117 GEAPVKAA
-125 GLLALTAALEA
+125 GILALTAALEA
-136 KGRHADAVEAAT
+136 KGRHAEAVEAAT
-148 QGWTKLKF
+148 IGWTKLKF
-156 NAEEQAQ
+156 TADEQAH
-163 LLASYGPDLRV
+163 LLDTYGPDLRV
-174 AHELRLDRILWDGT
+174 AHELRLDRILWDGN
-188 RADEGARMLALV
+188 RADEGARMLPLV
-200 GPDWAALGK
+200 SKDWAALGK

-215 GDKAGASGLV
+215 ADKDGVSALV

-236 GLAYDRFLYRMRHD
+236 GLAFERFLFRMRHD
-250 NYSDAADLIL
+250 NYADAAALIV
-260 DRSTSA
+260 DRSASA
-266 KRLGDPAAWAEKRAD
+266 QGLGDPMAWAAKRAD
-281 LARILMRKGASKTA
+281 LARILMRKGEPKSAYRVAST
-295 YKVAAS
+295 
-301 HHLLE
+301 HHL
-306 TDDRGDLEFLSGFL
+306 TDLGDMGDLEFLSGFI
-320 ALRKLNDPALAL
+320 ALRKLNDPARAL
-332 QHFENLAAGAK
+332 QHFERLAGAT
-343 TPISQARAHY
+343 TPISQARAQY
-353 WLGRVDE
+353 WLGRALE
-360 ALGDKAKARKAY
+360 ASGDKTKARSAY
-372 GKAAQYQTS
+372 GKAANYQTS

-401 NAPPSGSWKGARF
+401 NAPPAGSWKGAGY
-414 AKSSVLEAAVRMAA
+414 AKSSVLEAAARMAA

-439 LHLGESLSDAD
+439 LHLGESLSDAE
-450 LGTLAGLALNLGH
+450 LGTLAGLALDLGQ
-463 YRSSVLIAKAATER
+463 YRSAVLIAKAATER
-477 GLIFPAAYFPVPD
+477 GLVFPSAYFPVPD
-490 MIPEKL
+490 MIPEAL

-521 GALGVM
+521 GALGLM
-527 QLLPATA
+527 QMLPATA
-534 AKVAKDQGIKFSS
+534 AEVAKDQGIKFSK

-558 TLGSAYLKEL
+558 TLGAAYLKEL
-568 VDSFGPSV
+568 VDQFGPSV

-581 GYNAGPG
+581 GYHAGPG
-588 RPRGWVSAFGDPRL
+588 RPRGWVDAFGDPRL

-639 TAGPVNVTEELTG
+639 TAGPVNISDELTG

>member
-1 MMTFA
+1 MIKFA
-6 PILRLLAL
+6 LPLRVLAL
-14 LTGLALSPALAYD
+14 LTGLALTPALAYD

-32 ALRDAQAL
+32 ALRDSQGL
-40 ADQKDW
+40 ANQQDW
-46 AAAMARA
+46 AEASSRA

-77 DYEAFLA
+77 EYEAFLA

-98 GEVAVA
+98 GEVAA
-104 QSTDPDRVLQYFG
+104 ARSTDPDRVLQYFG
-117 QEAPAKAA
+117 GEAPAKAA
-125 GLLALTAALEA
+125 GVLALTAALEA
-136 KGRHADAVEAAT
+136 KGRHAEAVEVAT
-148 QGWTKLKF
+148 IGWTKLKF
-156 NAEEQAQ
+156 TADEQAH
-163 LLASYGPDLRV
+163 LLDTYGPDLRV
-174 AHELRLDRILWDGT
+174 AHELRLDRILWDGN
-188 RADEGARMLALV
+188 RADEGARMLPLV
-200 GPDWAALGK
+200 SKDWAALGK

-215 GDKAGASGLV
+215 ADKDGVSALV

-236 GLAYDRFLYRMRHD
+236 GLAFERFLFRMRHD
-250 NYSDAADLIL
+250 NYADAAALIV
-260 DRSTSA
+260 DRSASA
-266 KRLGDPAAWAEKRAD
+266 QGLGDPMAWAAKRAD
-281 LARILMRKGASKTA
+281 LARILMRKGEPKSA
-295 YKVAAS
+295 YRVAAT
-301 HHLLE
+301 HHL
-306 TDDRGDLEFLSGFL
+306 TDLGDMGDLEFLSGFI
-320 ALRKLNDPALAL
+320 ALRKLNDPARAL
-332 QHFENLAAGAK
+332 QHFERLAGAT
-343 TPISQARAHY
+343 TPISQARAQY
-353 WLGRVDE
+353 WLGRALE
-360 ALGDKAKARKAY
+360 ASGDKTTARSAY
-372 GKAAQYQTS
+372 GKAANYQTS

-401 NAPPSGSWKGARF
+401 NAPPAGSWKGAGY
-414 AKSSVLEAAVRMAA
+414 AKSSVLEAAARMAA

-439 LHLGESLSDAD
+439 LHLGESVSDAE
-450 LGTLAGLALNLGH
+450 LGTLAGLALDLGQ
-463 YRSSVLIAKAATER
+463 YRSAVLIAKAATER
-477 GLIFPAAYFPVPD
+477 GLVFPSAYFPVPD
-490 MIPEKL
+490 MIPESL

-521 GALGVM
+521 GALGLM
-527 QLLPATA
+527 QMLPATA
-534 AKVAKDQGIKFSS
+534 AEVAKDQGIKFSK

-558 TLGSAYLKEL
+558 TLGAAYLKEL
-568 VDSFGPSV
+568 VDQFGPSV

-588 RPRGWVSAFGDPRL
+588 RPRGWVDAFGDPRL

-639 TAGPVNVTEELTG
+639 TAGPVNISDELTG

>member
-1 MMTFA
+1 MIKFA
-6 PILRLLAL
+6 LPLRVLAL
-14 LTGLALSPALAYD
+14 LTGLALTPALAYD

-32 ALRDAQAL
+32 ALRDAQGL
-40 ADQKDW
+40 ANQQDW
-46 AAAMARA
+46 AEASSRA

-77 DYEAFLA
+77 EYEAFLA

-104 QSTDPDRVLQYFG
+104 RSTDPDRVLQYCG
-117 QEAPAKAA
+117 GEAPAKAA
-125 GLLALTAALEA
+125 GVLALTAALEA
-136 KGRHADAVEAAT
+136 KGRHAEAVEAAT
-148 QGWTKLKF
+148 IGWTKLKF
-156 NAEEQAQ
+156 TADEQAH
-163 LLASYGPDLRV
+163 LLDTYGTDLRV
-174 AHELRLDRILWDGT
+174 AHELRLDRILWDGN
-188 RADEGARMLALV
+188 RADEGARMLPLV
-200 GPDWAALGK
+200 SKDWAALGK

-215 GDKAGASGLV
+215 ADKDGVSALV

-236 GLAYDRFLYRMRHD
+236 GLAFERFLFRMRHD
-250 NYSDAADLIL
+250 NYADAAALIV
-260 DRSTSA
+260 DRSASA
-266 KRLGDPAAWAEKRAD
+266 QGLGDPMAWAAKRAD
-281 LARILMRKGASKTA
+281 LARILMRKGAPKSA
-295 YKVAAS
+295 YRVAS
-301 HHLLE
+301 THHL
-306 TDDRGDLEFLSGFL
+306 TDLGDMGDLEFLSGFI
-320 ALRKLNDPALAL
+320 ALRKLNDPARAL
-332 QHFENLAAGAK
+332 QHFERLAGAT
-343 TPISQARAHY
+343 TPISQARAQY
-353 WLGRVDE
+353 WLGRALE
-360 ALGDKAKARKAY
+360 ASGDKTKARSAY
-372 GKAAQYQTS
+372 GKAANYQTS

-401 NAPPSGSWKGARF
+401 NAPPAGSWKGAGY
-414 AKSSVLEAAVRMAA
+414 AKSSVLEAAARMAA

-439 LHLGESLSDAD
+439 LHLGESLSDAE
-450 LGTLAGLALNLGH
+450 LGTLAGLALDLGQ
-463 YRSSVLIAKAATER
+463 YRSAVLIAKAATER
-477 GLIFPAAYFPVPD
+477 GLVFPSAYFPVPD
-490 MIPEKL
+490 MIPEAL

-521 GALGVM
+521 GALGLM
-527 QLLPATA
+527 QMLPATA
-534 AKVAKDQGIKFSS
+534 AEVAKDQGIKFSK

-558 TLGSAYLKEL
+558 TLGAAYLKEL
-568 VDSFGPSV
+568 VDQFGPSV

-588 RPRGWVSAFGDPRL
+588 RPRGWVDAFGDPRL

-639 TAGPVNVTEELTG
+639 TAGPVNISDELTG

>member
-1 MMTFA
+1 MIKFA
-6 PILRLLAL
+6 LPLRVLAL
-14 LTGLALSPALAYD
+14 LTGLALTPALAYD

-32 ALRDAQAL
+32 ALRDAQGL
-40 ADQKDW
+40 ANQQDW
-46 AAAMARA
+46 AEASSRA

-77 DYEAFLA
+77 EYEAFLA

-104 QSTDPDRVLQYFG
+104 RSTDPDRVLQYFG
-117 QEAPAKAA
+117 GEAPAKAA
-125 GLLALTAALEA
+125 GVLALTAALEA
-136 KGRHADAVEAAT
+136 KGRHAEAIEVAT
-148 QGWTKLKF
+148 IGWTKLKF
-156 NAEEQAQ
+156 TADEQAH
-163 LLASYGPDLRV
+163 LLDTYGPDLRV
-174 AHELRLDRILWDGT
+174 AHELRLDRILWDGN
-188 RADEGARMLALV
+188 RADEGARMLPLV
-200 GPDWAALGK
+200 SKDWAALGK

-215 GDKAGASGLV
+215 ADKDGVSALV

-236 GLAYDRFLYRMRHD
+236 GLAFERFLFRMRHD
-250 NYSDAADLIL
+250 NYADAAALIV
-260 DRSTSA
+260 DRSASA
-266 KRLGDPAAWAEKRAD
+266 QGLGDPMAWAAKRAD
-281 LARILMRKGASKTA
+281 LARILMRKGEPKSAYRVAST
-295 YKVAAS
+295 
-301 HHLLE
+301 HHL
-306 TDDRGDLEFLSGFL
+306 TDLGDMGDLEFLSGFI
-320 ALRKLNDPALAL
+320 ALRKLNDPARAL
-332 QHFENLAAGAK
+332 QHFERLAGAT
-343 TPISQARAHY
+343 TPISQARAQY
-353 WLGRVDE
+353 WLGRALE
-360 ALGDKAKARKAY
+360 ASGDKTKARSAY
-372 GKAAQYQTS
+372 GKAANYQTS

-401 NAPPSGSWKGARF
+401 NAPPAGSWKGAGY
-414 AKSSVLEAAVRMAA
+414 AKSSVLEAAARMAA

-439 LHLGESLSDAD
+439 LHLGESLSDAE
-450 LGTLAGLALNLGH
+450 LGTLAGLALDLGQ
-463 YRSSVLIAKAATER
+463 YRSAVLIAKAATER
-477 GLIFPAAYFPVPD
+477 GLVFPSAYFPVPD
-490 MIPEKL
+490 MIPEAL

-521 GALGVM
+521 GALGLM
-527 QLLPATA
+527 QMLPATA
-534 AKVAKDQGIKFSS
+534 AEVAKDQGIKFSK

-558 TLGSAYLKEL
+558 TLGAAYLKEL
-568 VDSFGPSV
+568 VDQFGPSV

-588 RPRGWVSAFGDPRL
+588 RPRGWVDAVGDPRV

-639 TAGPVNVTEELTG
+639 TAGPVNISDELTG

>member
-1 MMTFA
+1 MIKFA
-6 PILRLLAL
+6 LPLRVLAL
-14 LTGLALSPALAYD
+14 LTSFALTPALAYD

-32 ALRDAQAL
+32 ALRDAQGL
-40 ADQKDW
+40 ANQQDW
-46 AAAMARA
+46 AEASSRA

-104 QSTDPDRVLQYFG
+104 RSTDPDRVLQYFG
-117 QEAPAKAA
+117 GEAPAKAA
-125 GLLALTAALEA
+125 GILALTAALEA
-136 KGRHADAVEAAT
+136 KGRHAEAVEAAT
-148 QGWTKLKF
+148 IGWTKLKF
-156 NAEEQAQ
+156 TADEQAH
-163 LLASYGPDLRV
+163 LLDTYGPDLRV
-174 AHELRLDRILWDGT
+174 AHELRLDRILWDGN
-188 RADEGARMLALV
+188 RADEGARMLPLV
-200 GPDWAALGK
+200 SKDWAALGK

-215 GDKAGASGLV
+215 ADKDGVSALV
-225 NAVPKA
+225 NAVPKS

-236 GLAYDRFLYRMRHD
+236 GLAFERFLFRMRHD
-250 NYSDAADLIL
+250 NYADAAALIV
-260 DRSTSA
+260 DRSASA
-266 KRLGDPAAWAEKRAD
+266 QGLGDPMAWAAKRAD
-281 LARILMRKGASKTA
+281 LARILMRKGEPKSAYRVAST
-295 YKVAAS
+295 
-301 HHLLE
+301 HHL
-306 TDDRGDLEFLSGFL
+306 TDLGDMGDLEFLSGFI
-320 ALRKLNDPALAL
+320 ALRKLNDPARAL
-332 QHFENLAAGAK
+332 QHFERLAGAT
-343 TPISQARAHY
+343 TPISQARAQY
-353 WLGRVDE
+353 WLGRALE
-360 ALGDKAKARKAY
+360 ASGDKTKARSAY
-372 GKAAQYQTS
+372 GKAANYQTS

-401 NAPPSGSWKGARF
+401 NAPPAGSWKGAGY
-414 AKSSVLEAAVRMAA
+414 AKSSVLEAAARMAA

-439 LHLGESLSDAD
+439 LHLGESLSDAE
-450 LGTLAGLALNLGH
+450 LGTLAGLALDLGQ
-463 YRSSVLIAKAATER
+463 YRSAVLIAKAATER
-477 GLIFPAAYFPVPD
+477 GLVFPSAYFPVPD
-490 MIPEKL
+490 MIPESL

-521 GALGVM
+521 GALGLM
-527 QLLPATA
+527 QMLPATA
-534 AKVAKDQGIKFSS
+534 AEVAKDQGIKFSK

-558 TLGSAYLKEL
+558 TLGAAYLKEL
-568 VDSFGPSV
+568 VDQFGPSV

-588 RPRGWVSAFGDPRL
+588 RPRGWVDAFGDPRL

-639 TAGPVNVTEELTG
+639 TAGPVNISDELTG

>member
-1 MMTFA
+1 MIKFA
-6 PILRLLAL
+6 LPLRVLAL
-14 LTGLALSPALAYD
+14 LTGLALTPALAYD

-32 ALRDAQAL
+32 ALRDAQGL
-40 ADQKDW
+40 ANQQDW
-46 AAAMARA
+46 AEASSRA

-77 DYEAFLA
+77 EYEAFLA

-104 QSTDPDRVLQYFG
+104 RSTDPDRVLQYFG
-117 QEAPAKAA
+117 GEAPAKAT
-125 GLLALTAALEA
+125 GILALTAALEA
-136 KGRHADAVEAAT
+136 KGRHAEAVEAAT
-148 QGWTKLKF
+148 IGWTKLKF
-156 NAEEQAQ
+156 TADEQAH
-163 LLASYGPDLRV
+163 LLDTYGPDLRV
-174 AHELRLDRILWDGT
+174 AHELRLDRILWDGN
-188 RADEGARMLALV
+188 RADEGARMLPLV
-200 GPDWAALGK
+200 SKDWAALGK

-215 GDKAGASGLV
+215 ADKDGVSALV

-236 GLAYDRFLYRMRHD
+236 GLAFERFLFRMRHD
-250 NYSDAADLIL
+250 NYADAAALIV
-260 DRSTSA
+260 DRSASA
-266 KRLGDPAAWAEKRAD
+266 QGLGDPMAWAAKRAD
-281 LARILMRKGASKTA
+281 LARILMRKGEPKSAYRVAST
-295 YKVAAS
+295 
-301 HHLLE
+301 HHL
-306 TDDRGDLEFLSGFL
+306 TDLGDMGDLEFLSGFI
-320 ALRKLNDPALAL
+320 ALRKLNDPARAL
-332 QHFENLAAGAK
+332 QHFERLAGAT
-343 TPISQARAHY
+343 TPISQARAQY
-353 WLGRVDE
+353 WLGRALE
-360 ALGDKAKARKAY
+360 ASGDKTKARSAY
-372 GKAAQYQTS
+372 GKAANYQTS

-401 NAPPSGSWKGARF
+401 NAPPAGSWKSAGY
-414 AKSSVLEAAVRMAA
+414 AKSSVLEAAARMAA

-439 LHLGESLSDAD
+439 LHLGESLSDAE
-450 LGTLAGLALNLGH
+450 LGTPAGLALDLGQ
-463 YRSSVLIAKAATER
+463 YRSAVLIAKAATER
-477 GLIFPAAYFPVPD
+477 GLVFPSAYFPVPD
-490 MIPEKL
+490 MIPEAL

-521 GALGVM
+521 GALGLM
-527 QLLPATA
+527 QMLPATA
-534 AKVAKDQGIKFSS
+534 AEVAKDQGIKFSK

-558 TLGSAYLKEL
+558 TLGAAYLKEL
-568 VDSFGPSV
+568 VDQFGPSV

-588 RPRGWVSAFGDPRL
+588 RPRGWVDAFGDPRL

-639 TAGPVNVTEELTG
+639 TAGPVNISDELTG

>member
-1 MMTFA
+1 MIKFA
-6 PILRLLAL
+6 LPLRVLAL
-14 LTGLALSPALAYD
+14 LTGLALTPALAYD

-32 ALRDAQAL
+32 ALRDAQGL
-40 ADQKDW
+40 ANQQDW
-46 AAAMARA
+46 AEASSRA

-77 DYEAFLA
+77 EYEAFLA
-84 RRPDWPGLPYLKAA
+84 RCPDWPGLPYLKAA

-104 QSTDPDRVLQYFG
+104 RSTDPDRVLQYFG
-117 QEAPAKAA
+117 GEAPAKAA
-125 GLLALTAALEA
+125 GVLALTAALEA
-136 KGRHADAVEAAT
+136 KGRHAEAVEVAT
-148 QGWTKLKF
+148 IGWTKLKF
-156 NAEEQAQ
+156 TADEQAH
-163 LLASYGPDLRV
+163 LLDTYGPDLRV
-174 AHELRLDRILWDGT
+174 AHELRLDRILWDGN
-188 RADEGARMLALV
+188 RADEGARMLPLV
-200 GPDWAALGK
+200 SKDWAALGK

-215 GDKAGASGLV
+215 ADKDGVSALV

-236 GLAYDRFLYRMRHD
+236 GLAFERFLFRMRHD
-250 NYSDAADLIL
+250 NYADAAALIV
-260 DRSTSA
+260 DRSASA
-266 KRLGDPAAWAEKRAD
+266 QGLGDPMAWAAKRAD
-281 LARILMRKGASKTA
+281 LARILMRKGEPKSAYRVAST
-295 YKVAAS
+295 
-301 HHLLE
+301 HHL
-306 TDDRGDLEFLSGFL
+306 TDLGDMGDLEFLSGFI
-320 ALRKLNDPALAL
+320 ALRKLNDPVRAL
-332 QHFENLAAGAK
+332 QHFERLAGAT
-343 TPISQARAHY
+343 TPISQARAQY
-353 WLGRVDE
+353 WLGRALE
-360 ALGDKAKARKAY
+360 ASGDKTTARSAY
-372 GKAAQYQTS
+372 GKAANYQTS

-401 NAPPSGSWKGARF
+401 NAPPAGSWKGAGY
-414 AKSSVLEAAVRMAA
+414 AKSSVLEAAARMAA

-439 LHLGESLSDAD
+439 LHLGESLSDAE
-450 LGTLAGLALNLGH
+450 LGTLAGLALDLGQ
-463 YRSSVLIAKAATER
+463 YRSAVLIAKAATER
-477 GLIFPAAYFPVPD
+477 GLVFPSAYFPVPD
-490 MIPEKL
+490 MIPESL

-521 GALGVM
+521 GALGLM
-527 QLLPATA
+527 QMLPATA
-534 AKVAKDQGIKFSS
+534 AEVAKDQGIKFSK

-558 TLGSAYLKEL
+558 TLGAAYLKEL
-568 VDSFGPSV
+568 VDQFGPSV

-588 RPRGWVSAFGDPRL
+588 RPRGWVDAFGDPRL

-639 TAGPVNVTEELTG
+639 TAGPVNISDELTG